1 MMGGSFASPTIH
13 THFFSSGK
21 HCWRTRATMWIL
33 QITALAMS
41 IALHT
46 LAQSPDH
53 NDKCAE
59 GSCYPA
65 TGDLLIGRAHRLTAS
80 STCGLDRPERF
91 CIVSHLQEGADCFQC
106 NSRRMYNELSN
117 PNSHTIENVVTTFA
131 PNRLKTWWQSEN
143 GVENVTIQLD
153 LEAEFH
159 FTHLIMTFKT
169 FRPAAMLIERSADYG
184 RSWQV
189 YRYYAFHC
197 AESYPHVPQGPI
209 RKVDDVICDSR
220 YSGIEPSTE
229 GEVIFRAL
237 DPVFKIPDPYSPR
250 IQNLL
255 KITNLRIRMEKLHTL
270 GDDLFDDREGVK
282 EKYYYAL
289 YDMVVRGNCFCYGHA
304 SKCAPVGNE
313 AGVEGMVHG
322 HCMCNHHTTG
332 LNCEECEDF
341 YQDLPWRPA
350 VGRETNACKRCECNH
365 HSNSCH
371 FDMAVFLSSGNR
383 SGGVCDDCQHNT
395 EGQWCENCKP
405 FHYRHP
411 GRSIRDPR
419 ICEPC
424 DCDPLGSLNGGL
436 CDSAT
441 DVLRDMI
448 AGQCRCKANV
458 EGQRCDHCKKGH
470 YGLSDDPLGCLSC
483 SCNPLGT
490 LPAGRPC
497 DIQTGSCYCKRLVT
511 GRNCDQCLPQH
522 WGLSNDMDGC
532 RPCDCDVGGA
542 LNNNCSRETGQCACK
557 EHMFGRRCD
566 QVHSGYYFAAL
577 DHYIYEAEDASFGPK
592 VKVLQRPSTLDR
604 KPTWTG
610 KGFANVP
617 EGETLRFNIYSLPR
631 SMEYNL
637 MIRYEPLL
645 PDEWE
650 QVVVQIEQPTGTYP
664 AAHCTSAY
672 SDEQIVSLHPGS
684 RHAVLPGPVCLEKG
698 QNYTVK
704 ISFTK
709 YSSYIYHSSPHTLVD
724 SIVLLPEVKDL
735 DLFSGGPQQQ
745 EDWEMFQ
752 KYRCLERSQSVI
764 KIPLTDI
771 CKDYIFSVSALLH
784 SGALECKCDPQGS
797 LSTVCDNNDGQC
809 QCRPN
814 ILGRNCDTC
823 APATY
828 LFGPSGCRS
837 CDCNP
842 LGSQNSFCHPTTG
855 QCLCVPGA
863 YGRQCDNCKPN
874 HWGFPQCQPCFCN
887 GNSEQCHPVTGECLN
902 CRGHTTG
909 NNCERCESGYHRNT
923 LLGSSEPCRPCMCPN
938 GPGSGMQFAES
949 CYQIPNSFQ
958 MVCVCSSGYKGPKC
972 EECASGYYGNPQV
985 PGGRCHPCQCNR
997 NINMQD
1003 PESCD
1008 ARTGACLKCLFHTDG
1023 NACQYCSRGYYG
1035 DARTQNC
1042 RRCMCHLV
1050 GSSRQGCVD
1059 GLCECDRVSGQ
1070 CPCLPGVVGQ
1080 HCDRCAPNTW
1090 NINSGKGCQPCQCHP
1105 EHSYTSTCD
1114 LVTGQCSCK
1123 PGFGGRTCEECR
1135 DLFWGNPEVQCHAC
1149 DCDPRGIAT
1158 QQCNKM
1164 TGECVCVEGVSGRRC
1179 DSCGHGYV
1187 GIFPDCEACHLCFRE
1202 WDVNVGELTNH
1213 TQRLVDTVEE
1223 IKETG
1228 VATPYKDIISSLDDE
1243 TRQLRQILEDD
1254 KVQQTLTHMQRMLQQ
1269 ANETASLLRKSM
1281 NRSVTDLD
1289 RVSADHQQAVENI
1302 KSLTEEAQNLQEI
1315 SSDKQQHVLNIKHSD
1330 PRGAADSIREYYK
1343 ESGEAEFRVNKAV
1356 SGPESTVKESA
1367 QIRKAAEAKLDST
1380 EKEFNLKHQLHLQ
1393 RLDKIGSE
1401 LDSTDLS
1408 RLSHQVCGGAS
1419 GLGCGTCGGLGC
1431 VSEDG
1436 TSQCGGEGCE
1446 TIVTRSQNALNEV
1459 KNSDQEVLHALR
1471 EVDKLNKMVSDA
1483 RGRADE
1489 AKLNAQDVLLR
1500 ANQSKARV
1508 EQTNEELRDLI
1519 QQIRD
1524 FLTNET
1530 DLKRIEEVADE
1541 VMKLSLPVS
1550 PGALKNV
1557 TTEIHQHLARL
1568 TQVDDILIQT
1578 AESAHTA
1585 ERLLQQAQAANERAT
1600 ALKQATD
1607 EVKETLEDTERAQ
1620 TAAGEK
1626 LKEVERDMNQTK
1638 QQIADVQSKT
1648 EATEFRLSS
1657 STGTLLDLEREVDEL
1672 YQKTRETSSS
1682 ADETQRQ
1689 TDYITA
1695 EIDHTE
1701 PEIDSLVQPK
1711 YELASGLI
1719 DQKAAGVVDA
1729 RQKAEK
1735 LRQEAKDLL
1744 IDATSKLQRLRE
1756 LERSFVEN
1764 QHILVEKAQ
1773 ELDGLESEVRDVLQ
1787 ELSQKTTIYSTC
1799 A

>member
-1 MMGGSFASPTIH
+1 VGYKYVKKGSGVVFV
-13 THFFSSGK
+13 K
-21 HCWRTRATMWIL
+21 
-33 QITALAMS
+33 S
-41 IALHT
+41 IALHA

-53 NDKCAE
+53 NDKCGE

-80 STCGLDRPERF
+80 STCGLDRPETF
-91 CIVSHLQEGADCFQC
+91 CIVSYLQDNKNCFEC
-106 NSRRMYNELSN
+106 DSRRMYNEFNN

-131 PNRLKTWWQSEN
+131 HNRLKTWWQSEN

-184 RSWQV
+184 QSWQV
-189 YRYYAFHC
+189 YRYYAFDC
-197 AESYPHVPQGPI
+197 AESYPNVPRGPI

-220 YSGIEPSTE
+220 YSGVKPSTE

-237 DPVFKIPDPYSPR
+237 DPSFNIPDPYSPR

-255 KITNLRIRMEKLHTL
+255 KITNLRIRMEKLHTQV
-270 GDDLFDDREGVK
+270 DDLFDERERVK
-282 EKYYYAL
+282 EKFYYAL

-341 YQDLPWRPA
+341 YHDLPWRPA
-350 VGRETNACKRCECNH
+350 VGRETNACKRCECNY
-365 HSNSCH
+365 HSHSCH
-371 FDMAVFLSSGNR
+371 FDMAVYLSSGNR

-405 FHYRHP
+405 FYYKHP
-411 GRSIRDPR
+411 GRDIRDPR
-419 ICEPC
+419 ICERKC
-424 DCDPLGSLNGGL
+424 LKKKKN
-436 CDSAT
+436 AT

-470 YGLSDDPLGCLSC
+470 YGLSDDPLGCQR
-483 SCNPLGT
+483 
-490 LPAGRPC
+490 A
-497 DIQTGSCYCKRLVT
+497 
-511 GRNCDQCLPQH
+511 
-522 WGLSNDMDGC
+522 
-532 RPCDCDVGGA
+532 PCDCDVGGA

-557 EHMFGRRCD
+557 KHMFGRRCD
-566 QVHSGYYFAAL
+566 QVHSGYYIAAL
-577 DHYIYEAEDASFGPK
+577 DHYIYEAEDASFGPVSE
-592 VKVLQRPSTLDR
+592 VKVVQRPLPLDR

-610 KGFANVP
+610 NGFVNIP
-617 EGETLRFNIYSLPR
+617 EGETLRFNIYNLPR

-637 MIRYEPLL
+637 MIRYEPLDELVCVQCLVLFIVYLTPDCVFRCFRYVVL
-645 PDEWE
+645 PD
-650 QVVVQIEQPTGTYP
+650 
-664 AAHCTSAY
+664 
-672 SDEQIVSLHPGS
+672 
-684 RHAVLPGPVCLEKG
+684 PVCLEKG
-698 QNYTVK
+698 QNYTVN
-704 ISFTK
+704 INFPQ
-709 YSSYIYHSSPHTLVD
+709 YSSYM
-724 SIVLLPEVKDL
+724 LLPEVQDL
-735 DLFSGGPQQQ
+735 DLFSGGHQQR

-752 KYRCLERSQSVI
+752 KYRCMERSQSVI
-764 KIPLTDI
+764 EIPLTDI
-771 CKDYIFSVSALLH
+771 CKDFIFSVSALLH
-784 SGALECKCDPQGS
+784 NGALECKCDPQGS
-797 LSTVCDNNDGQC
+797 LSTVCDSIGGQC

-814 ILGRNCDTC
+814 VLGRNCDTC

-828 LFGPSGCRS
+828 LFGPSGCRP

-842 LGSQNSFCHPTTG
+842 LGSQNPFCHPMTG

-863 YGRQCDNCKPN
+863 YGRQCGNCKPN

-887 GNSEQCHPVTGECLN
+887 GKSEQCHTVTGECLN

-909 NNCERCESGYHRNT
+909 HNCERCESGYHRNT

-949 CYQIPNSFQ
+949 CYQNPNSLQ
-958 MVCVCSSGYKGPKC
+958 MLCVCNSGYKGLKC

-985 PGGRCHPCQCNR
+985 PGGRCHPCQCNG

-1042 RRCMCHLV
+1042 RKCMCHLV
-1050 GSSRQGCVD
+1050 GSSRQSCVD

-1105 EHSYTSTCD
+1105 EHSYTASCD
-1114 LVTGQCSCK
+1114 LLTGECSCK

-1135 DLFWGNPEVQCHAC
+1135 ELFWGNPEVQCDAC

-1164 TGECVCVEGVSGRRC
+1164 TGECVCVEGVAGRRC
-1179 DSCGHGYV
+1179 DSCGRGYV
-1187 GIFPDCEACHLCFRE
+1187 GTFPDCEACHHCFRE
-1202 WDVNVGELTNH
+1202 WDVNVGELNNH

-1223 IKETG
+1223 MKETG
-1228 VATPYKDIISSLDDE
+1228 VATSFSHSS
-1243 TRQLRQILEDD
+1243 QLLSPN
-1254 KVQQTLTHMQRMLQQ
+1254 LS
-1269 ANETASLLRKSM
+1269 ETASVLRKSM
-1281 NRSVTDLD
+1281 DRSEKDLEN
-1289 RVSADHQQAVENI
+1289 VSADHQQAVENL
-1302 KSLTEEAQNLQEI
+1302 KNLTEEAQNLKEI
-1315 SSDKQQHVLNIKHSD
+1315 SSDKQQQVLNIKHSD
-1330 PRGAADSIREYYK
+1330 PKGALDSIRGYYK
-1343 ESGEAEFRVNKAV
+1343 ESGEAELRINRAV
-1356 SGPESTVKESA
+1356 SDPKSMVKESA
-1367 QIRKAAEAKLDST
+1367 LIRKAAEAKLDST
-1380 EKEFNLKHQLHLQ
+1380 EKEFNLKHQLHIQ

-1401 LDSTDLS
+1401 LDSL
-1408 RLSHQVCGGAS
+1408 CGGVS
-1419 GLGCGTCGGLGC
+1419 GLDGCGNCGGLGC
-1431 VSEDG
+1431 VSEAG

-1446 TIVTRSQNALNEV
+1446 TI
-1459 KNSDQEVLHALR
+1459 
-1471 EVDKLNKMVSDA
+1471 DKHVCFLQVSDA
-1483 RGRADE
+1483 RGHADE
-1489 AKLNAQDVLLR
+1489 AKLNAQGVLLR

-1530 DLKRIEEVADE
+1530 DPKRIEEVADE
-1541 VMKLSLPVS
+1541 VMKLSVPVS
-1550 PGALKNV
+1550 VPGALKNV
-1557 TTEIHQHLARL
+1557 TTEIRQHVARL
-1568 TQVDDILIQT
+1568 TQVDDILTQT
-1578 AESAHTA
+1578 AENARAA
-1585 ERLLQQAQAANERAT
+1585 ERLLQEAQAANERAT

-1607 EVKETLEDTERAQ
+1607 EVKETLEDTEHAQ
-1620 TAAGEK
+1620 TAASEK
-1626 LKEVERDMNQTK
+1626 LKQVQSDLNQTK
-1638 QQIADVQSKT
+1638 QQIT
-1648 EATEFRLSS
+1648 EVSIYTFKISVSFKHNLCFFYNSMKCEF
-1657 STGTLLDLEREVDEL
+1657 
-1672 YQKTRETSSS
+1672 
-1682 ADETQRQ
+1682 
-1689 TDYITA
+1689 
-1695 EIDHTE
+1695 
-1701 PEIDSLVQPK
+1701 DSLVLK
-1711 YELASGLI
+1711 YQRVSGLI
-1719 DQKAAGVVDA
+1719 DQKGAVVFNA
-1729 RQKAEK
+1729 HQKAEQ

-1744 IDATSKLQRLRE
+1744 MDATKKLQRLRE
-1756 LERSFVEN
+1756 LERSFEIN

-1773 ELDGLESEVRDVLQ
+1773 EMDRLESEARDVLQ

>member
-1 MMGGSFASPTIH
+1 MNKYAIIKILSFS
-13 THFFSSGK
+13 FF
-21 HCWRTRATMWIL
+21 
-33 QITALAMS
+33 S

-46 LAQSPDH
+46 LAQVPDH

-65 TGDLLIGRAHRLTAS
+65 TGDLLIGRAHRLAAS
-80 STCGLDRPERF
+80 STCGLDGPDRF
-91 CIVSHLQEGADCFQC
+91 CIVSHLQDETDCFEC
-106 NSRRMYNELSN
+106 DSRRMYNEFTN

-197 AESYPHVPQGPI
+197 TESYPHVPQGPI

-237 DPVFKIPDPYSPR
+237 DPAFKIPDPYSPR

-282 EKYYYAL
+282 KKYYYTL

-365 HSNSCH
+365 HSYSCH
-371 FDMAVFLSSGNR
+371 FDMAVYLSSGNR
-383 SGGVCDDCQHNT
+383 SGGVCDDCQYNT

-405 FHYRHP
+405 FYYRHP
-411 GRSIRDPR
+411 GRNIRDPR

-424 DCDPLGSLNGGL
+424 DCDPRGSLNGGL

-441 DVLRDMI
+441 DVLRNMI
-448 AGQCRCKANV
+448 AGQCHCKANV

-470 YGLSDDPLGCLSC
+470 YGLSDDPLGCRSC
-483 SCNPLGT
+483 SCNSLGT
-490 LPAGRPC
+490 LPAGSPC

-522 WGLSNDMDGC
+522 WGLNNDMDGC

-557 EHMFGRRCD
+557 KHMFGRRCD

-577 DHYIYEAEDASFGPK
+577 DHYIYEAEDASFGA
-592 VKVLQRPSTLDR
+592 VSVTFAFIHVIQRPR
-604 KPTWTG
+604 
-610 KGFANVP
+610 
-617 EGETLRFNIYSLPR
+617 
-631 SMEYNL
+631 
-637 MIRYEPLL
+637 
-645 PDEWE
+645 
-650 QVVVQIEQPTGTYP
+650 GTYP
-664 AAHCTSAY
+664 AAPCTSTY
-672 SDEQIVSLHPGS
+672 NDEQTVSLHPGS
-684 RHAVLPGPVCLEKG
+684 RYAVLPGPVCLEKG
-698 QNYTVK
+698 QNYTAK
-704 ISFTK
+704 ISFPQ
-709 YSSYIYHSSPHTLVD
+709 YSSYSYHSSPHTLVD
-724 SIVLLPEVKDL
+724 SIVLLPEVQDL
-735 DLFSGGPQQQ
+735 DLFSGGPQQR
-745 EDWEMFQ
+745 EDWDMFQ
-752 KYRCLERSQSVI
+752 KYRCMERSQSVI
-764 KIPLTDI
+764 KIPLMDI
-771 CKDYIFSVSALLH
+771 CRDYIFSVSALLH
-784 SGALECKCDPQGS
+784 NGALECKCDPQGS
-797 LSTVCDNNDGQC
+797 LSTVCDNIGGQC

-814 ILGRNCDTC
+814 VLGRNCDTC
-823 APATY
+823 TPATY
-828 LFGPSGCRS
+828 LFGPSGCRP

-842 LGSQNSFCHPTTG
+842 LGSQNLFCHPTTG
-855 QCLCVPGA
+855 QCLCVSGA
-863 YGRQCDNCKPN
+863 YGQQCGNCKPN

-909 NNCERCESGYHRNT
+909 HNCERCESGYHRNT
-923 LLGSSEPCRPCMCPN
+923 LLGSSEPCRPCMCPD

-949 CYQIPNSFQ
+949 CYQNPNSLQ

-985 PGGRCHPCQCNR
+985 PVGRCHPCQCNR

-1035 DARTQNC
+1035 DAHTQNC

-1050 GSSRQGCVD
+1050 GSSKQRCVD

-1105 EHSYTSTCD
+1105 EHSYTSSCD
-1114 LVTGQCSCK
+1114 LLTGQCSCK

-1135 DLFWGNPEVQCHAC
+1135 ELFWGNPEVQCHGESLIWMC
-1149 DCDPRGIAT
+1149 ENSSVNGKWT
-1158 QQCNKM
+1158 ESQSHNKNGPKRSESAFK
-1164 TGECVCVEGVSGRRC
+1164 TRVSVNAV
-1179 DSCGHGYV
+1179 HAV
-1187 GIFPDCEACHLCFRE
+1187 HFLIFQFL
-1202 WDVNVGELTNH
+1202 
-1213 TQRLVDTVEE
+1213 
-1223 IKETG
+1223 
-1228 VATPYKDIISSLDDE
+1228 SSDLS
-1243 TRQLRQILEDD
+1243 
-1254 KVQQTLTHMQRMLQQ
+1254 
-1269 ANETASLLRKSM
+1269 ETASLLRKSM
-1281 NRSVTDLD
+1281 DRSVTDLEK
-1289 RVSADHQQAVENI
+1289 VSADHQQAVENL

-1315 SSDKQQHVLNIKHSD
+1315 SSDKQQQVLNIKHSD
-1330 PRGAADSIREYYK
+1330 PRGAADSVKEYYR
-1343 ESGEAEFRVNKAV
+1343 ESGEAEFRVNQAV
-1356 SGPESTVKESA
+1356 SDPESTVKESA

-1401 LDSTDLS
+1401 LDSADLS

-1419 GLGCGTCGGLGC
+1419 GLDGCGNCGGLGC

-1436 TSQCGGEGCE
+1436 TSQCGGGGCE
-1446 TIVTRSQNALNEV
+1446 TIMTRSQKALNEA

-1471 EVDKLNKMVSDA
+1471 EVNELNKMVSDA

-1530 DLKRIEEVADE
+1530 DPKRIEEVADE

-1550 PGALKNV
+1550 P
-1557 TTEIHQHLARL
+1557 
-1568 TQVDDILIQT
+1568 DI
-1578 AESAHTA
+1578 
-1585 ERLLQQAQAANERAT
+1585 
-1600 ALKQATD
+1600 
-1607 EVKETLEDTERAQ
+1607 TL
-1620 TAAGEK
+1620 
-1626 LKEVERDMNQTK
+1626 
-1638 QQIADVQSKT
+1638 SKYT
-1648 EATEFRLSS
+1648 F
-1657 STGTLLDLEREVDEL
+1657 
-1672 YQKTRETSSS
+1672 KTH
-1682 ADETQRQ
+1682 
-1689 TDYITA
+1689 Y
-1695 EIDHTE
+1695 
-1701 PEIDSLVQPK
+1701 
-1711 YELASGLI
+1711 GLI

-1735 LRQEAKDLL
+1735 LRQEAKYLL

-1756 LERSFVEN
+1756 LERSFEEN

-1773 ELDGLESEVRDVLQ
+1773 ELDGLEKEARDVLQ
-1787 ELSQKTTIYSTC
+1787 ELSQKITIYSTC

>member
-1 MMGGSFASPTIH
+1 MER
-13 THFFSSGK
+13 K
-21 HCWRTRATMWIL
+21 VRVC
-33 QITALAMS
+33 S
-41 IALHT
+41 ICEMLCGPKSCQVWYLEVCVH
-46 LAQSPDH
+46 PIWFP
-53 NDKCAE
+53 CAE

-65 TGDLLIGRAHRLTAS
+65 TGDLLIGRAHRLAAS
-80 STCGLDRPERF
+80 STCGLDGPDRF
-91 CIVSHLQEGADCFQC
+91 CIVSHLQDETDCFEC
-106 NSRRMYNELSN
+106 DSRRMYNEFTN

-197 AESYPHVPQGPI
+197 TESYPHVPQGPI

-237 DPVFKIPDPYSPR
+237 DPAFKIPDPYSPR

-282 EKYYYAL
+282 KKYYYTL

-365 HSNSCH
+365 HSYSCH
-371 FDMAVFLSSGNR
+371 FDMAVYLSSGNR

-405 FHYRHP
+405 FYYRHP
-411 GRSIRDPR
+411 GRNIRDPR

-424 DCDPLGSLNGGL
+424 DCDPRGSLNGGL

-470 YGLSDDPLGCLSC
+470 YGLSDDPLGCRSC

-490 LPAGRPC
+490 LPAGSPC

-557 EHMFGRRCD
+557 KHMFGRRCD

-577 DHYIYEAEDASFGPK
+577 DHYIYEAEDASFGAE
-592 VKVLQRPSTLDR
+592 VKVLQRPLSLDR

-617 EGETLRFNIYSLPR
+617 EGETLRFNIYNLPR

-650 QVVVQIEQPTGTYP
+650 QVVVQIERPRGTYP
-664 AAHCTSAY
+664 AAHCTSTY
-672 SDEQIVSLHPGS
+672 NDEQTVSLHPGS
-684 RHAVLPGPVCLEKG
+684 RYAVLPGPVCLEKG
-698 QNYTVK
+698 QNYTAK
-704 ISFTK
+704 ISFPQ
-709 YSSYIYHSSPHTLVD
+709 YSSYSYHSSPHTLVD
-724 SIVLLPEVKDL
+724 SIVLLPEVQDL
-735 DLFSGGPQQQ
+735 DLFSGGPQQR

-752 KYRCLERSQSVI
+752 KYRCMERSQSVI
-764 KIPLTDI
+764 KIPLMDI
-771 CKDYIFSVSALLH
+771 CRDYIFSVSALLH
-784 SGALECKCDPQGS
+784 NGALECKCDPQGS
-797 LSTVCDNNDGQC
+797 LSTVCDNIGGQC

-814 ILGRNCDTC
+814 VLGRNCDTC

-828 LFGPSGCRS
+828 LFGPSGCRP

-842 LGSQNSFCHPTTG
+842 LGSQNLFCHPTMG

-863 YGRQCDNCKPN
+863 YGQQCGNCKPN

-887 GNSEQCHPVTGECLN
+887 GNSEQCHPVTGKCLN

-909 NNCERCESGYHRNT
+909 HNCERCESGYHRNT
-923 LLGSSEPCRPCMCPN
+923 LLGSSETCRPCMCPN

-949 CYQIPNSFQ
+949 CYQNSNSLQ

-1023 NACQYCSRGYYG
+1023 NACQYCSHGYYG

-1050 GSSRQGCVD
+1050 GSSRQRCVD

-1105 EHSYTSTCD
+1105 EHSYTSSCD
-1114 LVTGQCSCK
+1114 LLTGQCSCK

-1135 DLFWGNPEVQCHAC
+1135 ELFWGNPEVQCHAC
-1149 DCDPRGIAT
+1149 NCDPRGIAT

-1164 TGECVCVEGVSGRRC
+1164 TGECVCVEGVAGRRC
-1179 DSCGHGYV
+1179 DSCGRGYA
-1187 GIFPDCEACHLCFRE
+1187 GTFPDCEACHLCFRE

-1243 TRQLRQILEDD
+1243 TKQLRQILEDD

-1269 ANETASLLRKSM
+1269 AKCK
-1281 NRSVTDLD
+1281 
-1289 RVSADHQQAVENI
+1289 VSADHQQAVENL
-1302 KSLTEEAQNLQEI
+1302 KSLTKEAQNLQEI
-1315 SSDKQQHVLNIKHSD
+1315 SSDKQQQVLNIKHSD
-1330 PRGAADSIREYYK
+1330 PRGAADSIREYYR
-1343 ESGEAEFRVNKAV
+1343 ESGEAEFRVNQAV
-1356 SGPESTVKESA
+1356 SDPESTVKESA

-1401 LDSTDLS
+1401 LDSADLS

-1419 GLGCGTCGGLGC
+1419 GLDGCGNCGGLGC

-1446 TIVTRSQNALNEV
+1446 TIVTQSQKALNEA

-1471 EVDKLNKMVSDA
+1471 EVDELNKMVSDA

-1500 ANQSKARV
+1500 ANQSKTRV

-1530 DLKRIEEVADE
+1530 DPKRIEEVADE

-1557 TTEIHQHLARL
+1557 TTEIRQHVARL
-1568 TQVDDILIQT
+1568 THVEDILTQT
-1578 AESAHTA
+1578 AENAHTA
-1585 ERLLQQAQAANERAT
+1585 ERLLQEAQA
-1600 ALKQATD
+1600 
-1607 EVKETLEDTERAQ
+1607 
-1620 TAAGEK
+1620 
-1626 LKEVERDMNQTK
+1626 
-1638 QQIADVQSKT
+1638 
-1648 EATEFRLSS
+1648 
-1657 STGTLLDLEREVDEL
+1657 
-1672 YQKTRETSSS
+1672 
-1682 ADETQRQ
+1682 
-1689 TDYITA
+1689 
-1695 EIDHTE
+1695 
-1701 PEIDSLVQPK
+1701 EIDSLVQPK
-1711 YELASGLI
+1711 YQLASGLI

-1735 LRQEAKDLL
+1735 LHQEAKDLL

-1756 LERSFVEN
+1756 LERSFVVN

-1773 ELDGLESEVRDVLQ
+1773 ELDGLENEARDVLQ
-1787 ELSQKTTIYSTC
+1787 ELSQKITIYSTC

>member
-1 MMGGSFASPTIH
+1 
-13 THFFSSGK
+13 
-21 HCWRTRATMWIL
+21 MWIL
-33 QITALAMS
+33 QITALTIS

-46 LAQSPDH
+46 LAQVPDH

-65 TGDLLIGRAHRLTAS
+65 TGDLLIGRAHRLAVS
-80 STCGLDRPERF
+80 STCGLDGPDRF
-91 CIVSHLQEGADCFQC
+91 CIVSHLQDETDCFEC
-106 NSRRMYNELSN
+106 DSRRMYNEFTN

-197 AESYPHVPQGPI
+197 TESYPHVPQGPI

-237 DPVFKIPDPYSPR
+237 DPAFKIPDPYSPR

-282 EKYYYAL
+282 KKYYYTL

-365 HSNSCH
+365 HSYSCH
-371 FDMAVFLSSGNR
+371 FDMAVYLSSGNR

-405 FHYRHP
+405 FYYRHP
-411 GRSIRDPR
+411 GRNIRDPR

-424 DCDPLGSLNGGL
+424 DCDP
-436 CDSAT
+436 
-441 DVLRDMI
+441 R
-448 AGQCRCKANV
+448 ANV
-458 EGQRCDHCKKGH
+458 EGQRCDHCKKRH
-470 YGLSDDPLGCLSC
+470 YGLSDDPLGCRSC

-490 LPAGRPC
+490 LPAGSPC

-557 EHMFGRRCD
+557 KHMFGRRCD

-577 DHYIYEAEDASFGPK
+577 DHYIYEAEDASFGA
-592 VKVLQRPSTLDR
+592 VSVTFRPSSLDR

-617 EGETLRFNIYSLPR
+617 EGETLRFNIYNLPR

-650 QVVVQIEQPTGTYP
+650 QVVVQIERPRGTYP
-664 AAHCTSAY
+664 AAHCTSTY
-672 SDEQIVSLHPGS
+672 NDEQTVSLHPGS
-684 RHAVLPGPVCLEKG
+684 RYAVLPGPVCLEKG
-698 QNYTVK
+698 QNYTAK
-704 ISFTK
+704 ISFPQ
-709 YSSYIYHSSPHTLVD
+709 YSSYSYHSSPHTLVD
-724 SIVLLPEVKDL
+724 SIVLLPEVQDL
-735 DLFSGGPQQQ
+735 DLFSGGPQQR

-752 KYRCLERSQSVI
+752 KYRCMERSQSVI
-764 KIPLTDI
+764 KIPLMDI
-771 CKDYIFSVSALLH
+771 CRDYIFSVSALLH
-784 SGALECKCDPQGS
+784 NGALECKCDPQGS
-797 LSTVCDNNDGQC
+797 LSTVCDNIGGQC

-814 ILGRNCDTC
+814 VLGRNCNTC

-828 LFGPSGCRS
+828 LFGPSGCRP

-842 LGSQNSFCHPTTG
+842 LGSQNLFCHPTTG
-855 QCLCVPGA
+855 QCLCVSGA
-863 YGRQCDNCKPN
+863 YGQQCGNCKPN

-909 NNCERCESGYHRNT
+909 HNCERCESGYHRNT

-949 CYQIPNSFQ
+949 CYQNFNSLQ

-1008 ARTGACLKCLFHTDG
+1008 ARTGACLKCLFHSDG

-1050 GSSRQGCVD
+1050 GSSRQRCVD

-1105 EHSYTSTCD
+1105 EHSYTSSCD
-1114 LVTGQCSCK
+1114 LLTGQCSCK

-1135 DLFWGNPEVQCHAC
+1135 ELFWGNPEVQCHAC
-1149 DCDPRGIAT
+1149 NCDPRGIAT
-1158 QQCNKM
+1158 QQCNMM
-1164 TGECVCVEGVSGRRC
+1164 TGECVCVEGVAGRRC
-1179 DSCGHGYV
+1179 DSCGRGYV
-1187 GIFPDCEACHLCFRE
+1187 GTFPDCEACHLCFRE

-1243 TRQLRQILEDD
+1243 TKQLRQILEDD
-1254 KVQQTLTHMQRMLQQ
+1254 KFLSSDLS
-1269 ANETASLLRKSM
+1269 ETASLLRKSM
-1281 NRSVTDLD
+1281 DRSVTDLEK
-1289 RVSADHQQAVENI
+1289 VSADHQQAVENL

-1315 SSDKQQHVLNIKHSD
+1315 SSDKQQQVLNIKHSD
-1330 PRGAADSIREYYK
+1330 PRGAADSIREYYR
-1343 ESGEAEFRVNKAV
+1343 ESGEAEFRVNQAV
-1356 SGPESTVKESA
+1356 SDPESTVKESA

-1401 LDSTDLS
+1401 LDSADLS

-1419 GLGCGTCGGLGC
+1419 GLDGCGNCGGLGC

-1446 TIVTRSQNALNEV
+1446 TIVTRYQKVLNEA

-1471 EVDKLNKMVSDA
+1471 EVDELNKMVSDA

-1519 QQIRD
+1519 HQIRD

-1530 DLKRIEEVADE
+1530 DPKRIEEVADE

-1557 TTEIHQHLARL
+1557 TTEIRQHVARL
-1568 TQVDDILIQT
+1568 TQVEDILTQT
-1578 AESAHTA
+1578 AENAHTA
-1585 ERLLQQAQAANERAT
+1585 ERLLQEAQAANETAT

-1607 EVKETLEDTERAQ
+1607 EAKETLEDTERAQ

-1626 LKEVERDMNQTK
+1626 LKEVERDVNQTK
-1638 QQIADVQSKT
+1638 QQITDVSIYTFKIPM
-1648 EATEFRLSS
+1648 RPLNIIS
-1657 STGTLLDLEREVDEL
+1657 
-1672 YQKTRETSSS
+1672 
-1682 ADETQRQ
+1682 
-1689 TDYITA
+1689 
-1695 EIDHTE
+1695 
-1701 PEIDSLVQPK
+1701 EIDSLVQPK
-1711 YELASGLI
+1711 YQLANGLI

-1756 LERSFVEN
+1756 LERSFVLN

-1773 ELDGLESEVRDVLQ
+1773 ELDGLENEARDVLQ
-1787 ELSQKTTIYSTC
+1787 ELSQKITIYSTC

>member
-1 MMGGSFASPTIH
+1 
-13 THFFSSGK
+13 
-21 HCWRTRATMWIL
+21 
-33 QITALAMS
+33 
-41 IALHT
+41 
-46 LAQSPDH
+46 
-53 NDKCAE
+53 CAE

-106 NSRRMYNELSN
+106 NSRRMYNEFSN

-237 DPVFKIPDPYSPR
+237 DPAFKIPDPYSPR

-577 DHYIYEAEDASFGPK
+577 DHYIYEAEDASFGP
-592 VKVLQRPSTLDR
+592 VIKVLQRPSPLDR

-617 EGETLRFNIYSLPR
+617 EGETLRFNIYNLPR

-637 MIRYEPLL
+637 MIRYEPLVINTHTIFNL
-645 PDEWE
+645 KL
-650 QVVVQIEQPTGTYP
+650 ICYTGSMHEEKHVFD
-664 AAHCTSAY
+664 AF
-672 SDEQIVSLHPGS
+672 IVFTVYLTPERVFVCF

-784 SGALECKCDPQGS
+784 NGALECKCDPQGS
-797 LSTVCDNNDGQC
+797 LSTVCDSIGGQC

-814 ILGRNCDTC
+814 VLGRNCDTC

-842 LGSQNSFCHPTTG
+842 LGSQNPFCHPTTG

-938 GPGSGMQFAES
+938 GPGSGMQFAEN

-985 PGGRCHPCQCNR
+985 PGGQCHPCQCNR

-1035 DARTQNC
+1035 DAHTQNC

-1105 EHSYTSTCD
+1105 KHSYTSTCD

-1228 VATPYKDIISSLDDE
+1228 VSAFKTRVSVNTVLFHTVHFLLFRFISSDLS
-1243 TRQLRQILEDD
+1243 
-1254 KVQQTLTHMQRMLQQ
+1254 
-1269 ANETASLLRKSM
+1269 ETASLLRKSM

-1289 RVSADHQQAVENI
+1289 KVSADHQQAVENI

-1446 TIVTRSQNALNEV
+1446 TIVTRSQNALNEA

-1471 EVDKLNKMVSDA
+1471 EVDKLNKMVSI
-1483 RGRADE
+1483 RRADE

-1524 FLTNET
+1524 FLTSMNCH
-1530 DLKRIEEVADE
+1530 
-1541 VMKLSLPVS
+1541 
-1550 PGALKNV
+1550 
-1557 TTEIHQHLARL
+1557 IH
-1568 TQVDDILIQT
+1568 
-1578 AESAHTA
+1578 
-1585 ERLLQQAQAANERAT
+1585 
-1600 ALKQATD
+1600 
-1607 EVKETLEDTERAQ
+1607 
-1620 TAAGEK
+1620 
-1626 LKEVERDMNQTK
+1626 
-1638 QQIADVQSKT
+1638 
-1648 EATEFRLSS
+1648 
-1657 STGTLLDLEREVDEL
+1657 
-1672 YQKTRETSSS
+1672 
-1682 ADETQRQ
+1682 
-1689 TDYITA
+1689 
-1695 EIDHTE
+1695 
-1701 PEIDSLVQPK
+1701 
-1711 YELASGLI
+1711 GLI

-1744 IDATSKLQRLRE
+1744 IDATSKLQRLRGIQ
-1756 LERSFVEN
+1756 LSFMEN

>member
-1 MMGGSFASPTIH
+1 
-13 THFFSSGK
+13 
-21 HCWRTRATMWIL
+21 MWIL
-33 QITALAMS
+33 QITALTIS

-46 LAQSPDH
+46 LAQVPDH

-65 TGDLLIGRAHRLTAS
+65 TGDLLIGRAHRLAAS
-80 STCGLDRPERF
+80 STCGLDGPDRF
-91 CIVSHLQEGADCFQC
+91 CIVSHLQDETDCFEC
-106 NSRRMYNELSN
+106 DSRRMYNEFTN

-197 AESYPHVPQGPI
+197 TESYPHVPQGPI

-237 DPVFKIPDPYSPR
+237 DPAFKIPDPYSPR

-282 EKYYYAL
+282 KKYYYTL

-365 HSNSCH
+365 HSYSCH
-371 FDMAVFLSSGNR
+371 FDMAVYLSSGNR
-383 SGGVCDDCQHNT
+383 SGGVCDDCQYNT

-405 FHYRHP
+405 FYYRHP
-411 GRSIRDPR
+411 GRNIRDPR

-424 DCDPLGSLNGGL
+424 DCDPRGSLNGGL

-441 DVLRDMI
+441 DVLRNMI
-448 AGQCRCKANV
+448 AGQCHCKANV

-470 YGLSDDPLGCLSC
+470 YGLSDDPLGCRSC
-483 SCNPLGT
+483 SCNSLGT
-490 LPAGRPC
+490 LPAGSPC

-522 WGLSNDMDGC
+522 WGLNNDMDGC

-557 EHMFGRRCD
+557 KHMFGRRCD

-577 DHYIYEAEDASFGPK
+577 DHYIYEAEDASFGA
-592 VKVLQRPSTLDR
+592 RPR
-604 KPTWTG
+604 
-610 KGFANVP
+610 
-617 EGETLRFNIYSLPR
+617 
-631 SMEYNL
+631 
-637 MIRYEPLL
+637 
-645 PDEWE
+645 
-650 QVVVQIEQPTGTYP
+650 GTYP
-664 AAHCTSAY
+664 AAPCTSTY
-672 SDEQIVSLHPGS
+672 NDEQTVSLHPGS
-684 RHAVLPGPVCLEKG
+684 RYAVLPGPVCLEKG
-698 QNYTVK
+698 QNYTAK
-704 ISFTK
+704 ISFPQ
-709 YSSYIYHSSPHTLVD
+709 YSSYSYHSSPHTLVD
-724 SIVLLPEVKDL
+724 SIVLLPEVQDL
-735 DLFSGGPQQQ
+735 DLFSGGPQQR
-745 EDWEMFQ
+745 EDWDMFQ
-752 KYRCLERSQSVI
+752 KYRCMERSQSVI
-764 KIPLTDI
+764 KIPLMDI
-771 CKDYIFSVSALLH
+771 CRDYIFSVSALLH
-784 SGALECKCDPQGS
+784 NGALECKCDPQGS
-797 LSTVCDNNDGQC
+797 LSTVCDNIGGQC

-814 ILGRNCDTC
+814 VLGRNCDTC
-823 APATY
+823 TPATY
-828 LFGPSGCRS
+828 LFGPSGCRP

-842 LGSQNSFCHPTTG
+842 LGSQNLFCHPTTG
-855 QCLCVPGA
+855 QCLCVSGA
-863 YGRQCDNCKPN
+863 YGQQCGNCKPN

-909 NNCERCESGYHRNT
+909 HNCERCESGYHRNT
-923 LLGSSEPCRPCMCPN
+923 LLGSSEPCRPCMCPD

-949 CYQIPNSFQ
+949 CYQNPNSLQ

-985 PGGRCHPCQCNR
+985 PVGRCHPCQCNR

-1035 DARTQNC
+1035 DAHTQNC

-1050 GSSRQGCVD
+1050 GSSKQRCVD

-1105 EHSYTSTCD
+1105 EHSYTSSCD
-1114 LVTGQCSCK
+1114 LLTGQCSCK

-1135 DLFWGNPEVQCHAC
+1135 ELFWGNPEVQCH
-1149 DCDPRGIAT
+1149 D
-1158 QQCNKM
+1158 
-1164 TGECVCVEGVSGRRC
+1164 
-1179 DSCGHGYV
+1179 
-1187 GIFPDCEACHLCFRE
+1187 
-1202 WDVNVGELTNH
+1202 
-1213 TQRLVDTVEE
+1213 
-1223 IKETG
+1223 
-1228 VATPYKDIISSLDDE
+1228 
-1243 TRQLRQILEDD
+1243 
-1254 KVQQTLTHMQRMLQQ
+1254 Q

-1281 NRSVTDLD
+1281 DRSVTDLEK
-1289 RVSADHQQAVENI
+1289 VSADHQQAVENL

-1315 SSDKQQHVLNIKHSD
+1315 SSDKQQQVLNIKHSD
-1330 PRGAADSIREYYK
+1330 PRGAADSVKEYYR
-1343 ESGEAEFRVNKAV
+1343 ESGEAEFRVNQAV
-1356 SGPESTVKESA
+1356 SDPESTVKESA

-1401 LDSTDLS
+1401 LDSADLS

-1419 GLGCGTCGGLGC
+1419 GLDGCGNCGGLGC

-1436 TSQCGGEGCE
+1436 TSQCGGGGCE
-1446 TIVTRSQNALNEV
+1446 TIMTRSQKALNEA

-1471 EVDKLNKMVSDA
+1471 EVNELNKMVSDA

-1530 DLKRIEEVADE
+1530 DPKRIEEVADE

-1557 TTEIHQHLARL
+1557 TTEIHQHVVRL
-1568 TQVDDILIQT
+1568 THVEDILTQT
-1578 AESAHTA
+1578 AENAHTA
-1585 ERLLQQAQAANERAT
+1585 ERLLQEAQAANETAT

-1607 EVKETLEDTERAQ
+1607 EAKETLEDTERAQ
-1620 TAAGEK
+1620 TAAGGK
-1626 LKEVERDMNQTK
+1626 LKEAERDVNQTK
-1638 QQIADVQSKT
+1638 QQITDVQSKT
-1648 EATEFRLSS
+1648 EATEFKLSS
-1657 STGTLLDLEREVDEL
+1657 STGRFLDLEREVDKI
-1672 YQKTRETSSS
+1672 QRKTLETSSS
-1682 ADETQRQ
+1682 ADEAQRQ
-1689 TDYITA
+1689 TEYITT
-1695 EIDHTE
+1695 EIGHTE
-1701 PEIDSLVQPK
+1701 REIDSLVEPK
-1711 YELASGLI
+1711 YQLASGLI

-1735 LRQEAKDLL
+1735 LRQEAKYLL

-1756 LERSFVEN
+1756 LERSFEEN

-1773 ELDGLESEVRDVLQ
+1773 ELDGLEKEARDVLQ
-1787 ELSQKTTIYSTC
+1787 ELSQKITIYSTC

>member
-1 MMGGSFASPTIH
+1 MNKYAIIKILSFSFKP
-13 THFFSSGK
+13 
-21 HCWRTRATMWIL
+21 
-33 QITALAMS
+33 

-46 LAQSPDH
+46 LAQVPDH

-65 TGDLLIGRAHRLTAS
+65 TGDLLIGRAHRLAVS
-80 STCGLDRPERF
+80 STCGLDGPDRF
-91 CIVSHLQEGADCFQC
+91 CIVSHLQDETDCFEC
-106 NSRRMYNELSN
+106 DSRRMYNEFTN

-197 AESYPHVPQGPI
+197 TESYPHVPQGPI

-237 DPVFKIPDPYSPR
+237 DPAFKIPDPYSPR

-282 EKYYYAL
+282 KKYYYTL

-365 HSNSCH
+365 HSYSCH
-371 FDMAVFLSSGNR
+371 FDMAVYLSSGNR

-405 FHYRHP
+405 FYYRHP
-411 GRSIRDPR
+411 GRNIRDPR

-424 DCDPLGSLNGGL
+424 DCDPRGSLNGGL

-458 EGQRCDHCKKGH
+458 EGQRCDHCKKRH
-470 YGLSDDPLGCLSC
+470 YGLSDDPLGCRSC

-490 LPAGRPC
+490 LPAGSPC

-557 EHMFGRRCD
+557 KHMFGRRCD

-577 DHYIYEAEDASFGPK
+577 DHYIYEAEDASFGA
-592 VKVLQRPSTLDR
+592 VIKVLQRPSSLDR

-617 EGETLRFNIYSLPR
+617 EGETLRFNIYNLPR

-650 QVVVQIEQPTGTYP
+650 QVVVQIERPRGTYP
-664 AAHCTSAY
+664 AAHCTSTY
-672 SDEQIVSLHPGS
+672 NDEQTVSLHPGS
-684 RHAVLPGPVCLEKG
+684 RYAVLPGPVCLEKG
-698 QNYTVK
+698 QNYTAK
-704 ISFTK
+704 ISFPQ
-709 YSSYIYHSSPHTLVD
+709 YSSYSYHSSPHTLVD
-724 SIVLLPEVKDL
+724 SIVLLPEVQDL
-735 DLFSGGPQQQ
+735 DLFSGGPQQR

-752 KYRCLERSQSVI
+752 KYRCMERSQSVI
-764 KIPLTDI
+764 KIPLMDI
-771 CKDYIFSVSALLH
+771 CRDYIFSVSALLH
-784 SGALECKCDPQGS
+784 NGALECKCDPQGS
-797 LSTVCDNNDGQC
+797 LSTVCDNIGGQC

-814 ILGRNCDTC
+814 VLGRNCNTC

-828 LFGPSGCRS
+828 LFGPSGCRP

-842 LGSQNSFCHPTTG
+842 LGSQNLFCHPTTG
-855 QCLCVPGA
+855 QCLCVSGA
-863 YGRQCDNCKPN
+863 YGQQCGNCKPN

-909 NNCERCESGYHRNT
+909 HNCERCESGYHRNT

-949 CYQIPNSFQ
+949 CYQNFNSLQ

-1008 ARTGACLKCLFHTDG
+1008 ARTGACLKCLFHSDG

-1050 GSSRQGCVD
+1050 GSSRQRCVD

-1105 EHSYTSTCD
+1105 EHSYTSSCD
-1114 LVTGQCSCK
+1114 LLTGQCSCK

-1135 DLFWGNPEVQCHAC
+1135 ELFWGNPEVQCHAC
-1149 DCDPRGIAT
+1149 NCDPRGIAT
-1158 QQCNKM
+1158 QQCNMM
-1164 TGECVCVEGVSGRRC
+1164 TGECVCVEGVAGRRC
-1179 DSCGHGYV
+1179 DSCGRGYV
-1187 GIFPDCEACHLCFRE
+1187 GTFPDCEACHLCFRE

-1243 TRQLRQILEDD
+1243 TKQLRQILEDD

-1269 ANETASLLRKSM
+1269 AKLTEIVVWK
-1281 NRSVTDLD
+1281 
-1289 RVSADHQQAVENI
+1289 VSADHQQAVENL

-1315 SSDKQQHVLNIKHSD
+1315 SSDKQQQVLNIKHSD
-1330 PRGAADSIREYYK
+1330 PRGAADSIREYYR
-1343 ESGEAEFRVNKAV
+1343 ESGEAEFRVNQAV
-1356 SGPESTVKESA
+1356 SDPESTVKESA

-1401 LDSTDLS
+1401 LDSADLS

-1419 GLGCGTCGGLGC
+1419 GLDGCGNCGGLGC

-1446 TIVTRSQNALNEV
+1446 TIVTRYQKVLNEA

-1471 EVDKLNKMVSDA
+1471 EVDELNKMVSDA

-1519 QQIRD
+1519 HQIRD

-1530 DLKRIEEVADE
+1530 DPKRIEEVADE

-1557 TTEIHQHLARL
+1557 TTEIRQHVARL
-1568 TQVDDILIQT
+1568 TQVEDILTQT
-1578 AESAHTA
+1578 AENAHTA
-1585 ERLLQQAQAANERAT
+1585 ERLLQEAQA
-1600 ALKQATD
+1600 
-1607 EVKETLEDTERAQ
+1607 
-1620 TAAGEK
+1620 
-1626 LKEVERDMNQTK
+1626 
-1638 QQIADVQSKT
+1638 
-1648 EATEFRLSS
+1648 
-1657 STGTLLDLEREVDEL
+1657 
-1672 YQKTRETSSS
+1672 
-1682 ADETQRQ
+1682 
-1689 TDYITA
+1689 
-1695 EIDHTE
+1695 
-1701 PEIDSLVQPK
+1701 EIDSLVQPK
-1711 YELASGLI
+1711 YQLANGLI

-1756 LERSFVEN
+1756 LERSFVLN

-1773 ELDGLESEVRDVLQ
+1773 ELDGLENEARDVLQ
-1787 ELSQKTTIYSTC
+1787 ELSQKITIYSTC

>member
-1 MMGGSFASPTIH
+1 RNIVFT
-13 THFFSSGK
+13 
-21 HCWRTRATMWIL
+21 
-33 QITALAMS
+33 QISVLA

-784 SGALECKCDPQGS
+784 SGCKCDPQGS

-1269 ANETASLLRKSM
+1269 AKCTASLLRKSM

-1585 ERLLQQAQAANERAT
+1585 ERLLQQAQA
-1600 ALKQATD
+1600 
-1607 EVKETLEDTERAQ
+1607 
-1620 TAAGEK
+1620 
-1626 LKEVERDMNQTK
+1626 
-1638 QQIADVQSKT
+1638 
-1648 EATEFRLSS
+1648 
-1657 STGTLLDLEREVDEL
+1657 
-1672 YQKTRETSSS
+1672 
-1682 ADETQRQ
+1682 
-1689 TDYITA
+1689 
-1695 EIDHTE
+1695 
-1701 PEIDSLVQPK
+1701 EIDSLVQPK

>member
-1 MMGGSFASPTIH
+1 MIQNS
-13 THFFSSGK
+13 FSSSLKLYFIFLSVSVEG
-21 HCWRTRATMWIL
+21 TV
-33 QITALAMS
+33 QVS

-577 DHYIYEAEDASFGPK
+577 DHYIYEAEDASFGP
-592 VKVLQRPSTLDR
+592 VSVTFRPSPLDR

-797 LSTVCDNNDGQC
+797 LSTVCDNNGGQC

-828 LFGPSGCRS
+828 LFGPSGCRP

-887 GNSEQCHPVTGECLN
+887 GNSEQCHPVTGGCLN

-938 GPGSGMQFAES
+938 GPGSGMQFAEN

-1035 DARTQNC
+1035 DAHTQNC

-1059 GLCECDRVSGQ
+1059 GLCECDRASGQ

-1243 TRQLRQILEDD
+1243 TRQVSVNTVLFHTVHFLLFRFISSDLS
-1254 KVQQTLTHMQRMLQQ
+1254 
-1269 ANETASLLRKSM
+1269 ETASLLRKSM

-1550 PGALKNV
+1550 RGALKNV

-1585 ERLLQQAQAANERAT
+1585 ERLLQQAQA
-1600 ALKQATD
+1600 
-1607 EVKETLEDTERAQ
+1607 
-1620 TAAGEK
+1620 
-1626 LKEVERDMNQTK
+1626 
-1638 QQIADVQSKT
+1638 
-1648 EATEFRLSS
+1648 
-1657 STGTLLDLEREVDEL
+1657 
-1672 YQKTRETSSS
+1672 
-1682 ADETQRQ
+1682 
-1689 TDYITA
+1689 
-1695 EIDHTE
+1695 
-1701 PEIDSLVQPK
+1701 EIDSLVQPK

-1787 ELSQKTTIYSTC
+1787 ELSQKITIYSTC

>member
-1 MMGGSFASPTIH
+1 
-13 THFFSSGK
+13 
-21 HCWRTRATMWIL
+21 
-33 QITALAMS
+33 
-41 IALHT
+41 
-46 LAQSPDH
+46 
-53 NDKCAE
+53 
-59 GSCYPA
+59 
-65 TGDLLIGRAHRLTAS
+65 
-80 STCGLDRPERF
+80 
-91 CIVSHLQEGADCFQC
+91 
-106 NSRRMYNELSN
+106 MYNELSN

-229 GEVIFRAL
+229 GEDVSVTITRIPVISTWR
-237 DPVFKIPDPYSPR
+237 
-250 IQNLL
+250 
-255 KITNLRIRMEKLHTL
+255 
-270 GDDLFDDREGVK
+270 
-282 EKYYYAL
+282 
-289 YDMVVRGNCFCYGHA
+289 CFCHR
-304 SKCAPVGNE
+304 E
-313 AGVEGMVHG
+313 TGVEECVMTVSTTQRASGVRTA
-322 HCMCNHHTTG
+322 NPFTTG
-332 LNCEECEDF
+332 TLAE
-341 YQDLPWRPA
+341 A
-350 VGRETNACKRCECNH
+350 SET
-365 HSNSCH
+365 
-371 FDMAVFLSSGNR
+371 
-383 SGGVCDDCQHNT
+383 
-395 EGQWCENCKP
+395 
-405 FHYRHP
+405 P
-411 GRSIRDPR
+411 GSV
-419 ICEPC
+419 
-424 DCDPLGSLNGGL
+424 S
-436 CDSAT
+436 
-441 DVLRDMI
+441 
-448 AGQCRCKANV
+448 
-458 EGQRCDHCKKGH
+458 
-470 YGLSDDPLGCLSC
+470 
-483 SCNPLGT
+483 
-490 LPAGRPC
+490 
-497 DIQTGSCYCKRLVT
+497 
-511 GRNCDQCLPQH
+511 PQH

-1254 KVQQTLTHMQRMLQQ
+1254 KV
-1269 ANETASLLRKSM
+1269 
-1281 NRSVTDLD
+1281 
-1289 RVSADHQQAVENI
+1289 
-1302 KSLTEEAQNLQEI
+1302 
-1315 SSDKQQHVLNIKHSD
+1315 
-1330 PRGAADSIREYYK
+1330 
-1343 ESGEAEFRVNKAV
+1343 
-1356 SGPESTVKESA
+1356 
-1367 QIRKAAEAKLDST
+1367 
-1380 EKEFNLKHQLHLQ
+1380 
-1393 RLDKIGSE
+1393 
-1401 LDSTDLS
+1401 
-1408 RLSHQVCGGAS
+1408 
-1419 GLGCGTCGGLGC
+1419 
-1431 VSEDG
+1431 
-1436 TSQCGGEGCE
+1436 
-1446 TIVTRSQNALNEV
+1446 
-1459 KNSDQEVLHALR
+1459 
-1471 EVDKLNKMVSDA
+1471 SDA

>member
-1 MMGGSFASPTIH
+1 MTSGSGLPYKGTFIVHLNVFA
-13 THFFSSGK
+13 
-21 HCWRTRATMWIL
+21 
-33 QITALAMS
+33 

-106 NSRRMYNELSN
+106 NSRRMYNEFSN

-237 DPVFKIPDPYSPR
+237 DPAFKIPDPYSPR

-577 DHYIYEAEDASFGPK
+577 DHYIYEAED
-592 VKVLQRPSTLDR
+592 RPSPLDR

-617 EGETLRFNIYSLPR
+617 EGETLRFNIYNLPR

-637 MIRYEPLL
+637 MIRYEPLVINTHTIFNL
-645 PDEWE
+645 KL
-650 QVVVQIEQPTGTYP
+650 ICYTG
-664 AAHCTSAY
+664 S
-672 SDEQIVSLHPGS
+672 I
-684 RHAVLPGPVCLEKG
+684 HAVLPGPVCLEKG

-784 SGALECKCDPQGS
+784 NGALECKCDPQGS
-797 LSTVCDNNDGQC
+797 LSTVCDSIGGQC

-814 ILGRNCDTC
+814 VLGRNCDTC

-842 LGSQNSFCHPTTG
+842 LGSQNPFCHPTTG

-938 GPGSGMQFAES
+938 GPGSGMQFAEN

-985 PGGRCHPCQCNR
+985 PGGQCHPCQCNR

-1035 DARTQNC
+1035 DAHTQNC

-1105 EHSYTSTCD
+1105 KHSYTSTCD

-1243 TRQLRQILEDD
+1243 TSQLRQILEDD

-1269 ANETASLLRKSM
+1269 AK
-1281 NRSVTDLD
+1281 
-1289 RVSADHQQAVENI
+1289 
-1302 KSLTEEAQNLQEI
+1302 
-1315 SSDKQQHVLNIKHSD
+1315 
-1330 PRGAADSIREYYK
+1330 
-1343 ESGEAEFRVNKAV
+1343 
-1356 SGPESTVKESA
+1356 
-1367 QIRKAAEAKLDST
+1367 
-1380 EKEFNLKHQLHLQ
+1380 
-1393 RLDKIGSE
+1393 
-1401 LDSTDLS
+1401 
-1408 RLSHQVCGGAS
+1408 C
-1419 GLGCGTCGGLGC
+1419 
-1431 VSEDG
+1431 
-1436 TSQCGGEGCE
+1436 
-1446 TIVTRSQNALNEV
+1446 
-1459 KNSDQEVLHALR
+1459 VLHIYTR
-1471 EVDKLNKMVSDA
+1471 ITKLFYSVSDA

-1550 PGALKNV
+1550 RGALKNV

-1568 TQVDDILIQT
+1568 TQVDNILIQT

-1585 ERLLQQAQAANERAT
+1585 ERLLQQAQA
-1600 ALKQATD
+1600 ATD

-1638 QQIADVQSKT
+1638 QQIADVS
-1648 EATEFRLSS
+1648 
-1657 STGTLLDLEREVDEL
+1657 
-1672 YQKTRETSSS
+1672 
-1682 ADETQRQ
+1682 
-1689 TDYITA
+1689 
-1695 EIDHTE
+1695 
-1701 PEIDSLVQPK
+1701 IDSLVQPK

-1756 LERSFVEN
+1756 LERSFMEN

>member
-1 MMGGSFASPTIH
+1 DTWADFE
-13 THFFSSGK
+13 
-21 HCWRTRATMWIL
+21 RATEKL
-33 QITALAMS
+33 EVSYHDARVL
-41 IALHT
+41 
-46 LAQSPDH
+46 
-53 NDKCAE
+53 CGE

-80 STCGLDRPERF
+80 STCGLDRPETF
-91 CIVSHLQEGADCFQC
+91 CIVSYLQDNKNCFEC
-106 NSRRMYNELSN
+106 DSRRMYNEFNN

-131 PNRLKTWWQSEN
+131 HNRLKTWWQSEN

-184 RSWQV
+184 QSWQV
-189 YRYYAFHC
+189 YRYYAFDC
-197 AESYPHVPQGPI
+197 AESYPNVPRGPI

-220 YSGIEPSTE
+220 YSGVKPSTE

-237 DPVFKIPDPYSPR
+237 DPSFNIPDPYSPR

-255 KITNLRIRMEKLHTL
+255 KITNLRIRMEKLHTQV
-270 GDDLFDDREGVK
+270 DDLFDERERVK
-282 EKYYYAL
+282 EKFYYAL

-341 YQDLPWRPA
+341 YHDLPWRPA
-350 VGRETNACKRCECNH
+350 VGRETNACKRCECNY
-365 HSNSCH
+365 HSHSCH
-371 FDMAVFLSSGNR
+371 FDMAVYLSSGNR

-405 FHYRHP
+405 FYYKHP
-411 GRSIRDPR
+411 GRDIRDPR
-419 ICEPC
+419 ICERKC
-424 DCDPLGSLNGGL
+424 LKKKKN
-436 CDSAT
+436 AT

-470 YGLSDDPLGCLSC
+470 YGLSDDPLGCQR
-483 SCNPLGT
+483 
-490 LPAGRPC
+490 A
-497 DIQTGSCYCKRLVT
+497 
-511 GRNCDQCLPQH
+511 
-522 WGLSNDMDGC
+522 
-532 RPCDCDVGGA
+532 PCDCDVGGA

-557 EHMFGRRCD
+557 KHMFGRRCD
-566 QVHSGYYFAAL
+566 QVHSGYYIAAL
-577 DHYIYEAEDASFGPK
+577 DHYIYEAEDASFGPE
-592 VKVLQRPSTLDR
+592 VKVVQRPLPLDR

-610 KGFANVP
+610 NGFVNIP
-617 EGETLRFNIYSLPR
+617 EGETLRFNIYNLPR

-637 MIRYEPLL
+637 MIRYEPLSAPEALTHQHTALLQTMLCRPSHCTLDPGKDELVCVQCLVLFIVYLTPDCVFRCFRYVVL
-645 PDEWE
+645 PD
-650 QVVVQIEQPTGTYP
+650 
-664 AAHCTSAY
+664 
-672 SDEQIVSLHPGS
+672 
-684 RHAVLPGPVCLEKG
+684 PVCLEKG
-698 QNYTVK
+698 QNYTVN
-704 ISFTK
+704 INFPQ
-709 YSSYIYHSSPHTLVD
+709 YSSYSYHTSPSTLVD
-724 SIVLLPEVKDL
+724 SIVLLPEVQDL
-735 DLFSGGPQQQ
+735 DLFSGGHQQR

-752 KYRCLERSQSVI
+752 KYRCMERSQSVI
-764 KIPLTDI
+764 EIPLTDI
-771 CKDYIFSVSALLH
+771 CKDFIFSVSALLH
-784 SGALECKCDPQGS
+784 NGALECKCDPQGS
-797 LSTVCDNNDGQC
+797 LSTVCDSIGGQC

-814 ILGRNCDTC
+814 VLGRNCDTC

-828 LFGPSGCRS
+828 LFGPSGCRP

-842 LGSQNSFCHPTTG
+842 LGSQNPFCHPMTG

-863 YGRQCDNCKPN
+863 YGRQCGNCKPN

-887 GNSEQCHPVTGECLN
+887 GKSEQCHTVTGECLN

-909 NNCERCESGYHRNT
+909 HNCERCESGYHRNT

-949 CYQIPNSFQ
+949 CYQNPNSLQ
-958 MVCVCSSGYKGPKC
+958 MLCVCNSGYKGLKC

-985 PGGRCHPCQCNR
+985 PGGRCHPCQCNG

-1042 RRCMCHLV
+1042 RKCMCHLV
-1050 GSSRQGCVD
+1050 GSSRQSCVD

-1105 EHSYTSTCD
+1105 EHSYTASCD
-1114 LVTGQCSCK
+1114 LLTGECSCK

-1135 DLFWGNPEVQCHAC
+1135 ELFWGNPEVQCDAC

-1164 TGECVCVEGVSGRRC
+1164 TGECVCVEGVAGRRC
-1179 DSCGHGYV
+1179 DSCGRGYV
-1187 GIFPDCEACHLCFRE
+1187 GTFPDCEACHHCFRE
-1202 WDVNVGELTNH
+1202 WDVNVGELNNH

-1223 IKETG
+1223 MKETG

-1243 TRQLRQILEDD
+1243 TSQLRQILEDD
-1254 KVQQTLTHMQRMLQQ
+1254 KVQQTLTHTQRMLQQ
-1269 ANETASLLRKSM
+1269 AKY
-1281 NRSVTDLD
+1281 VLD
-1289 RVSADHQQAVENI
+1289 IHTHIIPLFSFCILCA
-1302 KSLTEEAQNLQEI
+1302 L
-1315 SSDKQQHVLNIKHSD
+1315 
-1330 PRGAADSIREYYK
+1330 DSIRGYYK
-1343 ESGEAEFRVNKAV
+1343 ESGEAELRINRAV
-1356 SGPESTVKESA
+1356 SDPKSMVKESA
-1367 QIRKAAEAKLDST
+1367 LIRKAAEAKLDST
-1380 EKEFNLKHQLHLQ
+1380 EKEFNLKHQLHIQ
-1393 RLDKIGSE
+1393 RLDKIGTGHACK
-1401 LDSTDLS
+1401 DK
-1408 RLSHQVCGGAS
+1408 HVCF
-1419 GLGCGTCGGLGC
+1419 L
-1431 VSEDG
+1431 
-1436 TSQCGGEGCE
+1436 Q
-1446 TIVTRSQNALNEV
+1446 
-1459 KNSDQEVLHALR
+1459 
-1471 EVDKLNKMVSDA
+1471 VSDA
-1483 RGRADE
+1483 RGHADE
-1489 AKLNAQDVLLR
+1489 AKLNAQGVLLR

-1530 DLKRIEEVADE
+1530 DPKRIEEVADE
-1541 VMKLSLPVS
+1541 VMKLSVPVS
-1550 PGALKNV
+1550 VPGALKNV
-1557 TTEIHQHLARL
+1557 TTEIRQHVARL
-1568 TQVDDILIQT
+1568 TQVDDILTQT
-1578 AESAHTA
+1578 AENARAA
-1585 ERLLQQAQAANERAT
+1585 ERLLQEAQAANERAT

-1607 EVKETLEDTERAQ
+1607 EVKETLEDTEHAQ
-1620 TAAGEK
+1620 TAASEK
-1626 LKEVERDMNQTK
+1626 LKQVQSDLNQTK
-1638 QQIADVQSKT
+1638 QQIT
-1648 EATEFRLSS
+1648 EVSIYTFKISVSFKHNLCFFYNSMKCEF
-1657 STGTLLDLEREVDEL
+1657 
-1672 YQKTRETSSS
+1672 
-1682 ADETQRQ
+1682 
-1689 TDYITA
+1689 
-1695 EIDHTE
+1695 
-1701 PEIDSLVQPK
+1701 DSLVLK
-1711 YELASGLI
+1711 YQRVSGLI
-1719 DQKAAGVVDA
+1719 DQKGAVVFNA
-1729 RQKAEK
+1729 HQKAEQ

-1744 IDATSKLQRLRE
+1744 MDATKKLQRLRE
-1756 LERSFVEN
+1756 LERSFEIN

-1773 ELDGLESEVRDVLQ
+1773 EMDRLESEARDVLQ

>member
-1 MMGGSFASPTIH
+1 MIQNS
-13 THFFSSGK
+13 FSSSLKLYFIFLSVSVEGTVQV
-21 HCWRTRATMWIL
+21 CSICEMLCA
-33 QITALAMS
+33 

-592 VKVLQRPSTLDR
+592 VKVLQRPSPLDR

-797 LSTVCDNNDGQC
+797 LSTVCDNNGGQC

-828 LFGPSGCRS
+828 LFGPSGCRP

-887 GNSEQCHPVTGECLN
+887 GNSEQCHPVTGGCLN

-938 GPGSGMQFAES
+938 GPGSGMQFAEN

-1035 DARTQNC
+1035 DAHTQNC

-1059 GLCECDRVSGQ
+1059 GLCECDRASGQ

-1213 TQRLVDTVEE
+1213 THNKNGPKRSESAFKTRVSVNTVLFH
-1223 IKETG
+1223 T
-1228 VATPYKDIISSLDDE
+1228 VHFLLFRFISSDLS
-1243 TRQLRQILEDD
+1243 
-1254 KVQQTLTHMQRMLQQ
+1254 
-1269 ANETASLLRKSM
+1269 ETASLLRKSM

-1408 RLSHQVCGGAS
+1408 RLSHQVTSYCGTTDVCGGAS

-1550 PGALKNV
+1550 RGALKNV

-1585 ERLLQQAQAANERAT
+1585 ERLLQQAQA
-1600 ALKQATD
+1600 
-1607 EVKETLEDTERAQ
+1607 
-1620 TAAGEK
+1620 
-1626 LKEVERDMNQTK
+1626 
-1638 QQIADVQSKT
+1638 
-1648 EATEFRLSS
+1648 
-1657 STGTLLDLEREVDEL
+1657 
-1672 YQKTRETSSS
+1672 
-1682 ADETQRQ
+1682 
-1689 TDYITA
+1689 
-1695 EIDHTE
+1695 
-1701 PEIDSLVQPK
+1701 EIDSLVQPK

-1787 ELSQKTTIYSTC
+1787 ELSQKITIYSTC

>member
-1 MMGGSFASPTIH
+1 KGTEGPYGNAWAVFWKCRHTQYGSLLQSHQGLLDLH
-13 THFFSSGK
+13 T
-21 HCWRTRATMWIL
+21 
-33 QITALAMS
+33 S

-46 LAQSPDH
+46 LAQLPDH

-65 TGDLLIGRAHRLTAS
+65 TGDLLIGRAHRLAAS
-80 STCGLDRPERF
+80 STCGLDGPDRF
-91 CIVSHLQEGADCFQC
+91 CIVSHLQDETDCFEC
-106 NSRRMYNELSN
+106 DSRRMYNEFTN

-197 AESYPHVPQGPI
+197 TESYPHVPQGPI

-237 DPVFKIPDPYSPR
+237 DPAFKIPDPYSPR

-282 EKYYYAL
+282 KKYYYTL

-365 HSNSCH
+365 HSYSCH
-371 FDMAVFLSSGNR
+371 FDMAVYLSSGNR

-405 FHYRHP
+405 FYYRHP
-411 GRSIRDPR
+411 GRNIRDPR
-419 ICEPC
+419 ICERKSC
-424 DCDPLGSLNGGL
+424 DCDPRGSLNGGL

-470 YGLSDDPLGCLSC
+470 YGLSDDPLGCRC
-483 SCNPLGT
+483 ACNPLGT
-490 LPAGRPC
+490 LPAGSPC

-557 EHMFGRRCD
+557 KHMFGRRCD

-577 DHYIYEAEDASFGPK
+577 DHYIYEAEDASFGE
-592 VKVLQRPSTLDR
+592 VKVLQRPLSLDR

-617 EGETLRFNIYSLPR
+617 EGETLRFNIYNLPR

-637 MIRYEPLL
+637 MIRYEPLVINTHTIFNL
-645 PDEWE
+645 KR
-650 QVVVQIEQPTGTYP
+650 ICHTG
-664 AAHCTSAY
+664 
-672 SDEQIVSLHPGS
+672 
-684 RHAVLPGPVCLEKG
+684 VLPGPVCLEKG
-698 QNYTVK
+698 QNYTAK
-704 ISFTK
+704 ISFPQ
-709 YSSYIYHSSPHTLVD
+709 YSSYSYHSSPHTLVD
-724 SIVLLPEVKDL
+724 SIVLLPEVQDL
-735 DLFSGGPQQQ
+735 DLFSGGPQQR

-752 KYRCLERSQSVI
+752 KYRCMERSQSVI
-764 KIPLTDI
+764 KIPLMDI
-771 CKDYIFSVSALLH
+771 CRDYIFSVSALLH
-784 SGALECKCDPQGS
+784 NGALECKCDPQGS
-797 LSTVCDNNDGQC
+797 LSTVCDNIGGQC

-814 ILGRNCDTC
+814 VLGRNCDTC

-828 LFGPSGCRS
+828 LFGPSGCRP

-842 LGSQNSFCHPTTG
+842 LGSQNLFCHPTMG

-863 YGRQCDNCKPN
+863 YGQQCGNCKPN

-887 GNSEQCHPVTGECLN
+887 GNSEQCHPVTGKCLN

-909 NNCERCESGYHRNT
+909 HNCERCESGYHRNT
-923 LLGSSEPCRPCMCPN
+923 LLGSSETCRPCMCPN

-949 CYQIPNSFQ
+949 CYQNSNSLQ

-1023 NACQYCSRGYYG
+1023 NACQYCSHGYYG

-1050 GSSRQGCVD
+1050 GSSRQRCVD

-1105 EHSYTSTCD
+1105 EHSYTSSCD
-1114 LVTGQCSCK
+1114 LLTGQCSCK

-1135 DLFWGNPEVQCHAC
+1135 ELFWGNPEVQCHAC
-1149 DCDPRGIAT
+1149 NCDPRGIAT

-1164 TGECVCVEGVSGRRC
+1164 TGECVCVEGVAGRRC
-1179 DSCGHGYV
+1179 DSCGRGYA
-1187 GIFPDCEACHLCFRE
+1187 GTFPDCEACHLCFRE

-1228 VATPYKDIISSLDDE
+1228 VEYITPEIKQYIRRRNQAFKNNNTMEFREIQRE
-1243 TRQLRQILEDD
+1243 LRR
-1254 KVQQTLTHMQRMLQQ
+1254 K
-1269 ANETASLLRKSM
+1269 LR
-1281 NRSVTDLD
+1281 
-1289 RVSADHQQAVENI
+1289 
-1302 KSLTEEAQNLQEI
+1302 EAREQHNL
-1315 SSDKQQHVLNIKHSD
+1315 
-1330 PRGAADSIREYYK
+1330 RAADSIREYYR
-1343 ESGEAEFRVNKAV
+1343 ESGEAEFRVNQAV
-1356 SGPESTVKESA
+1356 SDPESTVKESA

-1401 LDSTDLS
+1401 LDS
-1408 RLSHQVCGGAS
+1408 VCGGAS
-1419 GLGCGTCGGLGC
+1419 GLDGCGNCGGLGC

-1446 TIVTRSQNALNEV
+1446 TIVTQSQKALNEA

-1471 EVDKLNKMVSDA
+1471 EVDELNKMVSI
-1483 RGRADE
+1483 RRADE

-1500 ANQSKARV
+1500 ANQSKTRV

-1530 DLKRIEEVADE
+1530 DPKRIEEVADE

-1557 TTEIHQHLARL
+1557 TTEIRQHVARL
-1568 TQVDDILIQT
+1568 THVEDILTQT
-1578 AESAHTA
+1578 AENAHTA
-1585 ERLLQQAQAANERAT
+1585 ERLLQEAQAA
-1600 ALKQATD
+1600 TD
-1607 EVKETLEDTERAQ
+1607 EAKETLEDTERAQ

-1626 LKEVERDMNQTK
+1626 LKEVERDVNQTK
-1638 QQIADVQSKT
+1638 QQITDVSIYTFKIPMRALNIISVFFTSYLTKCVCLQVQSKT
-1648 EATEFRLSS
+1648 EATEFKLSS
-1657 STGTLLDLEREVDEL
+1657 STGRFLDLER
-1672 YQKTRETSSS
+1672 
-1682 ADETQRQ
+1682 
-1689 TDYITA
+1689 
-1695 EIDHTE
+1695 
-1701 PEIDSLVQPK
+1701 EIDSLVQPK
-1711 YELASGLI
+1711 YQLASGLI

-1735 LRQEAKDLL
+1735 LHQEAKDLL

-1756 LERSFVEN
+1756 LERSFVVN

-1773 ELDGLESEVRDVLQ
+1773 ELDGLENEARDVLQ
-1787 ELSQKTTIYSTC
+1787 ELSQKITIYSTC

>member
-1 MMGGSFASPTIH
+1 MADYIFTEYSFLSCPFNMRSQPWPLVGCNLISTIN
-13 THFFSSGK
+13 
-21 HCWRTRATMWIL
+21 AIP
-33 QITALAMS
+33 IA

-46 LAQSPDH
+46 LAQLPDH

-65 TGDLLIGRAHRLTAS
+65 TGDLLIGRAHRLAAS
-80 STCGLDRPERF
+80 STCGLDGPDRF
-91 CIVSHLQEGADCFQC
+91 CIVSHLQDETDCFEC
-106 NSRRMYNELSN
+106 DSRRMYNEFTN

-197 AESYPHVPQGPI
+197 TESYPHVPQGPI

-237 DPVFKIPDPYSPR
+237 DPAFKIPDPYSPR

-282 EKYYYAL
+282 KKYYYTL

-365 HSNSCH
+365 HSYSCH
-371 FDMAVFLSSGNR
+371 FDMAVYLSSGNR

-405 FHYRHP
+405 FYYRHP
-411 GRSIRDPR
+411 GRNIRDPR

-424 DCDPLGSLNGGL
+424 DCDPRGSLNGGL

-470 YGLSDDPLGCLSC
+470 YGLSDDPLGCRSC

-490 LPAGRPC
+490 LPAGSPC

-557 EHMFGRRCD
+557 KHMFGRRCD

-577 DHYIYEAEDASFGPK
+577 DHYIYEAEDASFGA
-592 VKVLQRPSTLDR
+592 VSRPLSLDR

-617 EGETLRFNIYSLPR
+617 EGETLRFNIYNLPR

-650 QVVVQIEQPTGTYP
+650 QVVVQIERPRGTYP
-664 AAHCTSAY
+664 AAHCTSTY
-672 SDEQIVSLHPGS
+672 NDEQTVSLHPGS
-684 RHAVLPGPVCLEKG
+684 RYAVLPGPVCLEKG
-698 QNYTVK
+698 QNYTAK
-704 ISFTK
+704 ISFPQ
-709 YSSYIYHSSPHTLVD
+709 YSSYSYHSSPHTLVD
-724 SIVLLPEVKDL
+724 SIVLLPEVQDL
-735 DLFSGGPQQQ
+735 DLFSGGPQQR

-752 KYRCLERSQSVI
+752 KYRCMERSQSVI
-764 KIPLTDI
+764 KIPLMDI
-771 CKDYIFSVSALLH
+771 CRDYIFSVSALLH
-784 SGALECKCDPQGS
+784 NGALECKCDPQGS
-797 LSTVCDNNDGQC
+797 LSTVCDNIGGQC

-814 ILGRNCDTC
+814 VLGRNCDTC

-828 LFGPSGCRS
+828 LFGPSGCRP

-842 LGSQNSFCHPTTG
+842 LGSQNLFCHPTMG

-863 YGRQCDNCKPN
+863 YGQQCGNCKPN

-887 GNSEQCHPVTGECLN
+887 GNSEQCHPVTGKCLN

-909 NNCERCESGYHRNT
+909 HNCERCESGYHRNT
-923 LLGSSEPCRPCMCPN
+923 LLGSSETCRPCMCPN

-949 CYQIPNSFQ
+949 CYQNSNSLQ

-1023 NACQYCSRGYYG
+1023 NACQYCSHGYYG

-1050 GSSRQGCVD
+1050 GSSRQRCVD

-1105 EHSYTSTCD
+1105 EHSYTSSCD
-1114 LVTGQCSCK
+1114 LLTGQCSCK

-1135 DLFWGNPEVQCHAC
+1135 ELFWGNPEVQCHAC
-1149 DCDPRGIAT
+1149 NCDPRGIAT

-1164 TGECVCVEGVSGRRC
+1164 TGECVCVEGVAGRRC
-1179 DSCGHGYV
+1179 DSCGRGYA
-1187 GIFPDCEACHLCFRE
+1187 GTFPDCEACHLCFRE

-1243 TRQLRQILEDD
+1243 TKQLRQILEDD

-1269 ANETASLLRKSM
+1269 K
-1281 NRSVTDLD
+1281 
-1289 RVSADHQQAVENI
+1289 VSADHQQAVENL
-1302 KSLTEEAQNLQEI
+1302 KSLTKEAQNLQEI
-1315 SSDKQQHVLNIKHSD
+1315 SSDKQQQVLNIKHSD
-1330 PRGAADSIREYYK
+1330 PRGAADSIREYYR
-1343 ESGEAEFRVNKAV
+1343 ESGEAEFRVNQAV
-1356 SGPESTVKESA
+1356 SDPESTVKESA

-1401 LDSTDLS
+1401 LDSADLS

-1419 GLGCGTCGGLGC
+1419 GLDGCGNCGGLGC

-1446 TIVTRSQNALNEV
+1446 TIVTQSQKALNEA

-1471 EVDKLNKMVSDA
+1471 EVDELNKMVSDA

-1500 ANQSKARV
+1500 ANQSKTRV

-1530 DLKRIEEVADE
+1530 DPKRIEEVADE

-1557 TTEIHQHLARL
+1557 TTEIRQHVARL
-1568 TQVDDILIQT
+1568 THVEDILTQT
-1578 AESAHTA
+1578 AENAHTA
-1585 ERLLQQAQAANERAT
+1585 ERLLQEAQA
-1600 ALKQATD
+1600 
-1607 EVKETLEDTERAQ
+1607 
-1620 TAAGEK
+1620 
-1626 LKEVERDMNQTK
+1626 
-1638 QQIADVQSKT
+1638 
-1648 EATEFRLSS
+1648 
-1657 STGTLLDLEREVDEL
+1657 
-1672 YQKTRETSSS
+1672 
-1682 ADETQRQ
+1682 
-1689 TDYITA
+1689 
-1695 EIDHTE
+1695 
-1701 PEIDSLVQPK
+1701 EIDSLVQPK
-1711 YELASGLI
+1711 YQLASGLI

-1735 LRQEAKDLL
+1735 LHQEAKDLL

-1756 LERSFVEN
+1756 LERSFVVN

-1773 ELDGLESEVRDVLQ
+1773 ELDGLENEARDVLQ
-1787 ELSQKTTIYSTC
+1787 ELSQKITIYSTC

>member
-1 MMGGSFASPTIH
+1 FP
-13 THFFSSGK
+13 SSQVFLF
-21 HCWRTRATMWIL
+21 TSYL
-33 QITALAMS
+33 S

-46 LAQSPDH
+46 LAQLPDH

-65 TGDLLIGRAHRLTAS
+65 TGDLLIGRAHRLAAS
-80 STCGLDRPERF
+80 STCGLDGPDRF
-91 CIVSHLQEGADCFQC
+91 CIVSHLQDETDCFEC
-106 NSRRMYNELSN
+106 DSRRMYNEFTN

-197 AESYPHVPQGPI
+197 TESYPHVPQGPI

-237 DPVFKIPDPYSPR
+237 DPAFKIPDPYSPR

-282 EKYYYAL
+282 KKYYYTL

-365 HSNSCH
+365 HSYSCH
-371 FDMAVFLSSGNR
+371 FDMAVYLSSGNR

-405 FHYRHP
+405 FYYRHP
-411 GRSIRDPR
+411 GRNIRDPR

-424 DCDPLGSLNGGL
+424 DCDPRGSLNGGL

-470 YGLSDDPLGCLSC
+470 YGLSDDPLGCRSC

-490 LPAGRPC
+490 LPAGSPC

-557 EHMFGRRCD
+557 KHMFGRRCD

-577 DHYIYEAEDASFGPK
+577 DHYIYEAEDASFGA
-592 VKVLQRPSTLDR
+592 VSVTIRPLSLDR

-617 EGETLRFNIYSLPR
+617 EGETLRFNIYNLPR

-650 QVVVQIEQPTGTYP
+650 QVVVQIERPRGTYP
-664 AAHCTSAY
+664 AAHCTSTY
-672 SDEQIVSLHPGS
+672 NDEQTVSLHPGS
-684 RHAVLPGPVCLEKG
+684 RYAVLPGPVCLEKG
-698 QNYTVK
+698 QNYTAK
-704 ISFTK
+704 ISFPQ
-709 YSSYIYHSSPHTLVD
+709 YSSYSYHSSPHTLVD
-724 SIVLLPEVKDL
+724 SIVLLPEVQDL
-735 DLFSGGPQQQ
+735 DLFSGGPQQR

-752 KYRCLERSQSVI
+752 KYRCMERSQSVI
-764 KIPLTDI
+764 KIPLMDI
-771 CKDYIFSVSALLH
+771 CRDYIFSVSALLH
-784 SGALECKCDPQGS
+784 NGALECKCDPQGS
-797 LSTVCDNNDGQC
+797 LSTVCDNIGGQC

-814 ILGRNCDTC
+814 VLGRNCDTC

-828 LFGPSGCRS
+828 LFGPSGCRP

-842 LGSQNSFCHPTTG
+842 LGSQNLFCHPTMG

-863 YGRQCDNCKPN
+863 YGQQCGNCKPN

-887 GNSEQCHPVTGECLN
+887 GNSEQCHPVTGKCLN

-909 NNCERCESGYHRNT
+909 HNCERCESGYHRNT
-923 LLGSSEPCRPCMCPN
+923 LLGSSETCRPCMCPN

-949 CYQIPNSFQ
+949 CYQNSNSLQ

-1023 NACQYCSRGYYG
+1023 NACQYCSHGYYG

-1050 GSSRQGCVD
+1050 GSSRQRCVD

-1105 EHSYTSTCD
+1105 EHSYTSSCD
-1114 LVTGQCSCK
+1114 LLTGQCSCK

-1135 DLFWGNPEVQCHAC
+1135 ELFWGNPEVQCHAC
-1149 DCDPRGIAT
+1149 NCDPRGIAT

-1164 TGECVCVEGVSGRRC
+1164 TGECVCVEGVAGRRC
-1179 DSCGHGYV
+1179 DSCGRGYA
-1187 GIFPDCEACHLCFRE
+1187 GTFPDCEACHLCFRE

-1243 TRQLRQILEDD
+1243 TKQLRQILEDD

-1269 ANETASLLRKSM
+1269 K
-1281 NRSVTDLD
+1281 
-1289 RVSADHQQAVENI
+1289 VSADHQQAVENL
-1302 KSLTEEAQNLQEI
+1302 KSLTKEAQNLQEI
-1315 SSDKQQHVLNIKHSD
+1315 SSDKQQQVLNIKHSD
-1330 PRGAADSIREYYK
+1330 PRGAADSIREYYR
-1343 ESGEAEFRVNKAV
+1343 ESGEAEFRVNQAV
-1356 SGPESTVKESA
+1356 SDPESTVKESA

-1401 LDSTDLS
+1401 LDSADLS

-1419 GLGCGTCGGLGC
+1419 GLDGCGNCGGLGC

-1446 TIVTRSQNALNEV
+1446 TIVTQSQKALNEA

-1471 EVDKLNKMVSDA
+1471 EVDELNKMVSDA

-1500 ANQSKARV
+1500 ANQSKTRV

-1530 DLKRIEEVADE
+1530 DPKRIEEVADE

-1557 TTEIHQHLARL
+1557 TTEIRQHVARL
-1568 TQVDDILIQT
+1568 THVEDILTQT
-1578 AESAHTA
+1578 AENAHTA
-1585 ERLLQQAQAANERAT
+1585 ERLLQEAQA
-1600 ALKQATD
+1600 
-1607 EVKETLEDTERAQ
+1607 
-1620 TAAGEK
+1620 
-1626 LKEVERDMNQTK
+1626 
-1638 QQIADVQSKT
+1638 
-1648 EATEFRLSS
+1648 
-1657 STGTLLDLEREVDEL
+1657 
-1672 YQKTRETSSS
+1672 
-1682 ADETQRQ
+1682 
-1689 TDYITA
+1689 
-1695 EIDHTE
+1695 
-1701 PEIDSLVQPK
+1701 EIDSLVQPK
-1711 YELASGLI
+1711 YQLASGLI

-1735 LRQEAKDLL
+1735 LHQEAKDLL

-1756 LERSFVEN
+1756 LERSFVVN

-1773 ELDGLESEVRDVLQ
+1773 ELDGLENEARDVLQ
-1787 ELSQKTTIYSTC
+1787 ELSQKITIYSTC

>member
-1 MMGGSFASPTIH
+1 
-13 THFFSSGK
+13 
-21 HCWRTRATMWIL
+21 MWIL
-33 QITALAMS
+33 QITALTIS

-46 LAQSPDH
+46 LAQVPDH

-65 TGDLLIGRAHRLTAS
+65 TGDLLIGRAHRLAAS
-80 STCGLDRPERF
+80 STCGLDGPDRF
-91 CIVSHLQEGADCFQC
+91 CIVSHLQDETDCFEC
-106 NSRRMYNELSN
+106 DSRRMYNEFTN

-197 AESYPHVPQGPI
+197 TESYPHVPQGPI

-237 DPVFKIPDPYSPR
+237 DPAFKIPDPYSPR

-282 EKYYYAL
+282 KKYYYTL

-365 HSNSCH
+365 HSYSCH
-371 FDMAVFLSSGNR
+371 FDMAVYLSSGNR
-383 SGGVCDDCQHNT
+383 SGGVCDDCQYNT

-405 FHYRHP
+405 FYYRHP
-411 GRSIRDPR
+411 GRNIRDPR

-424 DCDPLGSLNGGL
+424 DCDPRGSLNGGL

-441 DVLRDMI
+441 DVLRNMI
-448 AGQCRCKANV
+448 AGQCHCKANV

-470 YGLSDDPLGCLSC
+470 YGLSDDPLGCRC
-483 SCNPLGT
+483 ACNSLGT
-490 LPAGRPC
+490 LPAGSPC

-522 WGLSNDMDGC
+522 WGLNNDMDGC

-557 EHMFGRRCD
+557 KHMFGRRCD

-577 DHYIYEAEDASFGPK
+577 DHYIYEAEDASFGA
-592 VKVLQRPSTLDR
+592 VSVT
-604 KPTWTG
+604 
-610 KGFANVP
+610 FAFIHVIQFTVYLTP
-617 EGETLRFNIYSLPR
+617 ERVFVCF
-631 SMEYNL
+631 
-637 MIRYEPLL
+637 RY
-645 PDEWE
+645 
-650 QVVVQIEQPTGTYP
+650 
-664 AAHCTSAY
+664 
-672 SDEQIVSLHPGS
+672 
-684 RHAVLPGPVCLEKG
+684 AVLPGPVCLEKG
-698 QNYTVK
+698 QNYTAK
-704 ISFTK
+704 ISFPQ
-709 YSSYIYHSSPHTLVD
+709 YSSYSYHSSPHTLVD
-724 SIVLLPEVKDL
+724 SIVLLPEVQDL
-735 DLFSGGPQQQ
+735 DLFSGGPQQR
-745 EDWEMFQ
+745 EDWDMFQ
-752 KYRCLERSQSVI
+752 KYRCMERSQSVI
-764 KIPLTDI
+764 KIPLMDI
-771 CKDYIFSVSALLH
+771 CRDYIFSVSALLH
-784 SGALECKCDPQGS
+784 NGALECKCDPQGS
-797 LSTVCDNNDGQC
+797 LSTVCDNIGGQC

-814 ILGRNCDTC
+814 VLGRNCDTC
-823 APATY
+823 TPATY
-828 LFGPSGCRS
+828 LFGPSGCRP

-842 LGSQNSFCHPTTG
+842 LGSQNLFCHPTTG
-855 QCLCVPGA
+855 QCLCVSGA
-863 YGRQCDNCKPN
+863 YGQQCGNCKPN

-909 NNCERCESGYHRNT
+909 HNCERCESGYHRNT
-923 LLGSSEPCRPCMCPN
+923 LLGSSEPCRPCMCPD

-949 CYQIPNSFQ
+949 CYQNPNSLQ

-985 PGGRCHPCQCNR
+985 PVGRCHPCQCNR

-1035 DARTQNC
+1035 DAHTQNC

-1050 GSSRQGCVD
+1050 GSSKQRCVD

-1105 EHSYTSTCD
+1105 EHSYTSSCD
-1114 LVTGQCSCK
+1114 LLTGQCSCK

-1135 DLFWGNPEVQCHAC
+1135 ELFWGNPEVQCH
-1149 DCDPRGIAT
+1149 
-1158 QQCNKM
+1158 
-1164 TGECVCVEGVSGRRC
+1164 GES
-1179 DSCGHGYV
+1179 
-1187 GIFPDCEACHLCFRE
+1187 AL
-1202 WDVNVGELTNH
+1202 L
-1213 TQRLVDTVEE
+1213 
-1223 IKETG
+1223 
-1228 VATPYKDIISSLDDE
+1228 IISD
-1243 TRQLRQILEDD
+1243 
-1254 KVQQTLTHMQRMLQQ
+1254 V
-1269 ANETASLLRKSM
+1269 
-1281 NRSVTDLD
+1281 
-1289 RVSADHQQAVENI
+1289 
-1302 KSLTEEAQNLQEI
+1302 
-1315 SSDKQQHVLNIKHSD
+1315 
-1330 PRGAADSIREYYK
+1330 
-1343 ESGEAEFRVNKAV
+1343 
-1356 SGPESTVKESA
+1356 
-1367 QIRKAAEAKLDST
+1367 
-1380 EKEFNLKHQLHLQ
+1380 
-1393 RLDKIGSE
+1393 
-1401 LDSTDLS
+1401 
-1408 RLSHQVCGGAS
+1408 
-1419 GLGCGTCGGLGC
+1419 
-1431 VSEDG
+1431 EDG
-1436 TSQCGGEGCE
+1436 TSQCGGGGCE
-1446 TIVTRSQNALNEV
+1446 TIMTRSQKALNEA

-1471 EVDKLNKMVSDA
+1471 EVNELNKMVSDA

-1530 DLKRIEEVADE
+1530 DPKRIEEVADE

-1557 TTEIHQHLARL
+1557 TTEIHQHVVRL
-1568 TQVDDILIQT
+1568 THVEDILTQT
-1578 AESAHTA
+1578 AENAHTA
-1585 ERLLQQAQAANERAT
+1585 ERLLQEAQAA
-1600 ALKQATD
+1600 TD
-1607 EVKETLEDTERAQ
+1607 EAKETLEDTERAQ
-1620 TAAGEK
+1620 TAAGGK
-1626 LKEVERDMNQTK
+1626 LKEAERDVNQTK
-1638 QQIADVQSKT
+1638 QQITDVSIYTFKIPM
-1648 EATEFRLSS
+1648 RPLNIIS
-1657 STGTLLDLEREVDEL
+1657 
-1672 YQKTRETSSS
+1672 
-1682 ADETQRQ
+1682 
-1689 TDYITA
+1689 
-1695 EIDHTE
+1695 
-1701 PEIDSLVQPK
+1701 EIDSLVEPK
-1711 YELASGLI
+1711 YQLASGLI

-1735 LRQEAKDLL
+1735 LRQEAKYLL

-1756 LERSFVEN
+1756 LERSFEEN

-1773 ELDGLESEVRDVLQ
+1773 ELDGLEKEARDVLQ
-1787 ELSQKTTIYSTC
+1787 ELSQKITIYSTC

>member
-1 MMGGSFASPTIH
+1 FFLGPGPYPGVLDLWGG
-13 THFFSSGK
+13 GV
-21 HCWRTRATMWIL
+21 
-33 QITALAMS
+33 
-41 IALHT
+41 
-46 LAQSPDH
+46 PDH

-65 TGDLLIGRAHRLTAS
+65 TGDLLIGRAHRLAVS
-80 STCGLDRPERF
+80 STCGLDGPDRF
-91 CIVSHLQEGADCFQC
+91 CIVSHLQDETDCFEC
-106 NSRRMYNELSN
+106 DSRRMYNEFTN

-197 AESYPHVPQGPI
+197 TESYPHVPQGPI

-237 DPVFKIPDPYSPR
+237 DPAFKIPDPYSPR

-282 EKYYYAL
+282 KKYYYTL

-365 HSNSCH
+365 HSYSCH
-371 FDMAVFLSSGNR
+371 FDMAVYLSSGNR

-405 FHYRHP
+405 FYYRHP
-411 GRSIRDPR
+411 GRNIRDPR

-424 DCDPLGSLNGGL
+424 DCDPRGSLNGGL

-458 EGQRCDHCKKGH
+458 EGQRCDHCKKRH
-470 YGLSDDPLGCLSC
+470 YGLSDDPLGCRSC

-490 LPAGRPC
+490 LPAGSPC

-557 EHMFGRRCD
+557 KHMFGRRCD

-577 DHYIYEAEDASFGPK
+577 DHYIYEAEDASFGAE
-592 VKVLQRPSTLDR
+592 VKVLQRPSSLDR

-617 EGETLRFNIYSLPR
+617 EGETLRFNIYNLPR

-650 QVVVQIEQPTGTYP
+650 QVVVQIERPRGTYP
-664 AAHCTSAY
+664 AAHCTSTY
-672 SDEQIVSLHPGS
+672 NDEQTVSLHPGS
-684 RHAVLPGPVCLEKG
+684 RYAVLPGPVCLEKG
-698 QNYTVK
+698 QNYTAK
-704 ISFTK
+704 ISFPQ
-709 YSSYIYHSSPHTLVD
+709 YSSYSYHSSPHTLVD
-724 SIVLLPEVKDL
+724 SIVLLPEVQDL
-735 DLFSGGPQQQ
+735 DLFSGGPQQR

-752 KYRCLERSQSVI
+752 KYRCMERSQSVI
-764 KIPLTDI
+764 KIPLMDI
-771 CKDYIFSVSALLH
+771 CRDYIFSVSALLH
-784 SGALECKCDPQGS
+784 NGALECKCDPQGS
-797 LSTVCDNNDGQC
+797 LSTVCDNIGGQC

-814 ILGRNCDTC
+814 VLGRNCNTC

-828 LFGPSGCRS
+828 LFGPSGCRP

-842 LGSQNSFCHPTTG
+842 LGSQNLFCHPTTG
-855 QCLCVPGA
+855 QCLCVSGA
-863 YGRQCDNCKPN
+863 YGQQCGNCKPN

-909 NNCERCESGYHRNT
+909 HNCERCESGYHRNT

-949 CYQIPNSFQ
+949 CYQNFNSLQ

-1008 ARTGACLKCLFHTDG
+1008 ARTGACLKCLFHSDG

-1050 GSSRQGCVD
+1050 GSSRQRCVD

-1105 EHSYTSTCD
+1105 EHSYTSSCD
-1114 LVTGQCSCK
+1114 LLTGQCSCK

-1135 DLFWGNPEVQCHAC
+1135 ELFWGNPEVQCHAC
-1149 DCDPRGIAT
+1149 NCDPRGIAT
-1158 QQCNKM
+1158 QQCNMM
-1164 TGECVCVEGVSGRRC
+1164 TGECVCVEGVAGRRC
-1179 DSCGHGYV
+1179 DSCGRGYV
-1187 GIFPDCEACHLCFRE
+1187 GTFPDCEACHLCFRE

-1243 TRQLRQILEDD
+1243 TKQLRQILEDD

-1269 ANETASLLRKSM
+1269 AKCVLHIHTHITPK
-1281 NRSVTDLD
+1281 
-1289 RVSADHQQAVENI
+1289 VSADHQQAVENL

-1315 SSDKQQHVLNIKHSD
+1315 SSDKQQQVLNIKHSD
-1330 PRGAADSIREYYK
+1330 PRGAADSIREYYR
-1343 ESGEAEFRVNKAV
+1343 ESGEAEFRVNQAV
-1356 SGPESTVKESA
+1356 SDPESTVKESA

-1401 LDSTDLS
+1401 LDSADLS

-1419 GLGCGTCGGLGC
+1419 GLDGCGNCGGLGC

-1446 TIVTRSQNALNEV
+1446 TIVTRYQKVLNEA

-1471 EVDKLNKMVSDA
+1471 EVDELNKMVSDA

-1519 QQIRD
+1519 HQIRD

-1530 DLKRIEEVADE
+1530 DPKRIEEVADE

-1557 TTEIHQHLARL
+1557 TTEIRQHVARL
-1568 TQVDDILIQT
+1568 TQVEDILTQT
-1578 AESAHTA
+1578 AENAHTA
-1585 ERLLQQAQAANERAT
+1585 ERLLQEAQA
-1600 ALKQATD
+1600 
-1607 EVKETLEDTERAQ
+1607 
-1620 TAAGEK
+1620 
-1626 LKEVERDMNQTK
+1626 
-1638 QQIADVQSKT
+1638 
-1648 EATEFRLSS
+1648 
-1657 STGTLLDLEREVDEL
+1657 
-1672 YQKTRETSSS
+1672 
-1682 ADETQRQ
+1682 
-1689 TDYITA
+1689 
-1695 EIDHTE
+1695 
-1701 PEIDSLVQPK
+1701 EIDSLVQPK
-1711 YELASGLI
+1711 YQLANGLI

-1756 LERSFVEN
+1756 LERSFVLN

-1773 ELDGLESEVRDVLQ
+1773 ELDGLENEARDVLQ
-1787 ELSQKTTIYSTC
+1787 ELSQKITIYSTC

>member
-1 MMGGSFASPTIH
+1 
-13 THFFSSGK
+13 
-21 HCWRTRATMWIL
+21 
-33 QITALAMS
+33 MS

-419 ICEPC
+419 ICERKSC

-577 DHYIYEAEDASFGPK
+577 DHYIYEAEDASFGP
-592 VKVLQRPSTLDR
+592 VIKVLQRPSPLDR

-637 MIRYEPLL
+637 MIRYEPLVINTHTIFNL
-645 PDEWE
+645 KL
-650 QVVVQIEQPTGTYP
+650 ICYTGSMHEETHVFVFGD
-664 AAHCTSAY
+664 AS
-672 SDEQIVSLHPGS
+672 G
-684 RHAVLPGPVCLEKG
+684 G
-698 QNYTVK
+698 
-704 ISFTK
+704 
-709 YSSYIYHSSPHTLVD
+709 
-724 SIVLLPEVKDL
+724 VLLNN
-735 DLFSGGPQQQ
+735 
-745 EDWEMFQ
+745 
-752 KYRCLERSQSVI
+752 C
-764 KIPLTDI
+764 PLSLN
-771 CKDYIFSVSALLH
+771 YLSLA
-784 SGALECKCDPQGS
+784 ECKCDPQGS
-797 LSTVCDNNDGQC
+797 LSTVCDNNGGQC

-828 LFGPSGCRS
+828 LFGPSGCRP

-887 GNSEQCHPVTGECLN
+887 GNSEQCHPVTGGCLN

-938 GPGSGMQFAES
+938 GPGSGMQFAEN

-1035 DARTQNC
+1035 DAHTQNC

-1059 GLCECDRVSGQ
+1059 GLCECDRASGQ

-1269 ANETASLLRKSM
+1269 AKC
-1281 NRSVTDLD
+1281 
-1289 RVSADHQQAVENI
+1289 NI

-1471 EVDKLNKMVSDA
+1471 EVDKLNKMV
-1483 RGRADE
+1483 RRADE

-1550 PGALKNV
+1550 RGALKNV

-1585 ERLLQQAQAANERAT
+1585 ERLLQQAQA
-1600 ALKQATD
+1600 
-1607 EVKETLEDTERAQ
+1607 
-1620 TAAGEK
+1620 
-1626 LKEVERDMNQTK
+1626 
-1638 QQIADVQSKT
+1638 
-1648 EATEFRLSS
+1648 
-1657 STGTLLDLEREVDEL
+1657 
-1672 YQKTRETSSS
+1672 
-1682 ADETQRQ
+1682 
-1689 TDYITA
+1689 
-1695 EIDHTE
+1695 
-1701 PEIDSLVQPK
+1701 EIDSLVQPK

-1787 ELSQKTTIYSTC
+1787 ELSQKITIYSTC

>member
-1 MMGGSFASPTIH
+1 MRSQP
-13 THFFSSGK
+13 
-21 HCWRTRATMWIL
+21 WP
-33 QITALAMS
+33 LA

-46 LAQSPDH
+46 LAQLPDH

-65 TGDLLIGRAHRLTAS
+65 TGDLLIGRAHRLAAS
-80 STCGLDRPERF
+80 STCGLDGPDRF
-91 CIVSHLQEGADCFQC
+91 CIVSHLQDETDCFEC
-106 NSRRMYNELSN
+106 DSRRMYNEFTN

-197 AESYPHVPQGPI
+197 TESYPHVPQGPI

-237 DPVFKIPDPYSPR
+237 DPAFKIPDPYSPR

-282 EKYYYAL
+282 KKYYYTL

-365 HSNSCH
+365 HSYSCH
-371 FDMAVFLSSGNR
+371 FDMAVYLSSGNR

-405 FHYRHP
+405 FYYRHP
-411 GRSIRDPR
+411 GRNIRDPR

-424 DCDPLGSLNGGL
+424 DCDPRGSLNGGL

-470 YGLSDDPLGCLSC
+470 YGLSDDPLGCRC
-483 SCNPLGT
+483 ACNPLGT
-490 LPAGRPC
+490 LPAGSPC

-557 EHMFGRRCD
+557 KHMFGRRCD

-577 DHYIYEAEDASFGPK
+577 DHYIYEAEDASFGE
-592 VKVLQRPSTLDR
+592 VKVLQRPLSLDR

-617 EGETLRFNIYSLPR
+617 EGETLRFNIYNLPR

-637 MIRYEPLL
+637 MIRYEPLVINTHTIFNL
-645 PDEWE
+645 KR
-650 QVVVQIEQPTGTYP
+650 ICHT
-664 AAHCTSAY
+664 
-672 SDEQIVSLHPGS
+672 
-684 RHAVLPGPVCLEKG
+684 VLPGPVCLEKG
-698 QNYTVK
+698 QNYTAK
-704 ISFTK
+704 ISFPQ
-709 YSSYIYHSSPHTLVD
+709 YSSYSYHSSPHTLVD
-724 SIVLLPEVKDL
+724 SVSLFNVLYILIK
-735 DLFSGGPQQQ
+735 FIAIQR

-752 KYRCLERSQSVI
+752 KYRCMERSQSVI
-764 KIPLTDI
+764 KIPLMDI
-771 CKDYIFSVSALLH
+771 CRDYIFSVSALLH
-784 SGALECKCDPQGS
+784 NGALECKCDPQGS
-797 LSTVCDNNDGQC
+797 LSTVCDNIGGQC

-814 ILGRNCDTC
+814 VLGRNCDTC

-828 LFGPSGCRS
+828 LFGPSGCRP

-842 LGSQNSFCHPTTG
+842 LGSQNLFCHPTMG

-863 YGRQCDNCKPN
+863 YGQQCGNCKPN

-887 GNSEQCHPVTGECLN
+887 GNSEQCHPVTGKCLN

-909 NNCERCESGYHRNT
+909 HNCERCESGYHRNT
-923 LLGSSEPCRPCMCPN
+923 LLGSSETCRPCMCPN

-949 CYQIPNSFQ
+949 CYQNSNSLQ

-1023 NACQYCSRGYYG
+1023 NACQYCSHGYYG

-1050 GSSRQGCVD
+1050 GSSRQRCVD

-1105 EHSYTSTCD
+1105 EHSYTSSCD
-1114 LVTGQCSCK
+1114 LLTGQCSCK

-1135 DLFWGNPEVQCHAC
+1135 ELFWGNPEVQCHAC
-1149 DCDPRGIAT
+1149 NCDPRGIAT

-1164 TGECVCVEGVSGRRC
+1164 TGECVCVEGVAGRRC
-1179 DSCGHGYV
+1179 DSCGRGYA
-1187 GIFPDCEACHLCFRE
+1187 GTFPDCEACHLCFRE

-1243 TRQLRQILEDD
+1243 TKQLRQILEDD

-1269 ANETASLLRKSM
+1269 AKC
-1281 NRSVTDLD
+1281 
-1289 RVSADHQQAVENI
+1289 
-1302 KSLTEEAQNLQEI
+1302 
-1315 SSDKQQHVLNIKHSD
+1315 VLHIHTHIT
-1330 PRGAADSIREYYK
+1330 PLEYYR
-1343 ESGEAEFRVNKAV
+1343 ESGEAEFRVNQAV
-1356 SGPESTVKESA
+1356 SDPESTVKESA

-1401 LDSTDLS
+1401 LDSADLS
-1408 RLSHQVCGGAS
+1408 RLSHQ
-1419 GLGCGTCGGLGC
+1419 
-1431 VSEDG
+1431 
-1436 TSQCGGEGCE
+1436 
-1446 TIVTRSQNALNEV
+1446 
-1459 KNSDQEVLHALR
+1459 
-1471 EVDKLNKMVSDA
+1471 VSDA

-1500 ANQSKARV
+1500 ANQSKTRV

-1530 DLKRIEEVADE
+1530 DPKRIEEVADE

-1557 TTEIHQHLARL
+1557 TTEIRQHVARL
-1568 TQVDDILIQT
+1568 THVEDILTQT
-1578 AESAHTA
+1578 AENAHTA
-1585 ERLLQQAQAANERAT
+1585 ERLLQEAQA
-1600 ALKQATD
+1600 
-1607 EVKETLEDTERAQ
+1607 
-1620 TAAGEK
+1620 
-1626 LKEVERDMNQTK
+1626 
-1638 QQIADVQSKT
+1638 
-1648 EATEFRLSS
+1648 
-1657 STGTLLDLEREVDEL
+1657 
-1672 YQKTRETSSS
+1672 
-1682 ADETQRQ
+1682 
-1689 TDYITA
+1689 
-1695 EIDHTE
+1695 
-1701 PEIDSLVQPK
+1701 EIDSLVQPK
-1711 YELASGLI
+1711 YQLASGLI

-1735 LRQEAKDLL
+1735 LHQEAKDLL

-1756 LERSFVEN
+1756 LERSFVVN

-1773 ELDGLESEVRDVLQ
+1773 ELDGLENEARDVLQ
-1787 ELSQKTTIYSTC
+1787 ELSQKITIYSTC